1 MSLVMVWTQVSMVP
15 TALAQGDWGEP
26 AADSATVGPPE
37 GEGQDAIGALA
48 VEPVPQVEAASA
60 PEVVVEPAP
69 AEQPAAEPAPAEQ
82 PAAEPAPV
90 AEPAVEPAPAE
101 QPVAPAEP
109 ATEQPAAEPAPAEQ
123 PAAPAEPAPAEQP
136 AVEAAPAEKPAAPAE
151 PAAPAPAEQ
160 PATEPAPAEQ
170 PAPTEEPAAPAE
182 PEQPAYP
189 AFLGYAHAGNI
200 TVKVTASEGA
210 LPEGTR
216 VLAESVHRADVAAAV
231 AGAVEEQGR
240 TLEGAVALDV
250 TLVDKDGN
258 AIQPNGSVSVSFFNA
273 GMGEGEAVGVYRVA
287 DDASSVEAIPAS
299 QASANVQ
306 SFDVDHFSI
315 YVVTD
320 ENPVYLATYRFLA
333 ADGTTVVNEQT
344 VKNGETLVE
353 PAAPEVDGQTFTG
366 WYLGESPMDFSRAAT
381 VSATATYDVHARY
394 ASVLH
399 INFYD
404 PDGMQLMRTMVVED
418 HEAYDISGIKYDVDA
433 THSVVGWADADGNQL
448 TSVAVPEGKSSV
460 DVFAIVVSGVWIAFD
475 AAGGTTVDHMFL
487 KDGERITL
495 PVSTRAGYTLE
506 GWYLGDWKVYDGS
519 VFGRSVTLTAHWTPA
534 EVAYTVNYWQQ
545 RVSDDKDAADAAKTY
560 EFVESA
566 EKTAPA
572 GSVVAGTNDKS
583 YPGFTFN
590 ANNTQSSVTV
600 AGDGSTIVNVYYD
613 RVLCKINFY
622 HYWNSW
628 NGVNEELIVQHT
640 GLYGAPLKD
649 GEWDQTYYWYT
660 TSDEWAQNRSGCI
673 LLTSYDFET
682 AGYAKNKGNITT
694 NDIVTTCNFYGTSK
708 ASGGTIYYY
717 NEQADGTF
725 ALVNTV
731 TTGGGTLTV
740 HQKYTGY
747 DLYKYATGRIKG
759 DPTTAAFWT
768 NRGKAFEG
776 QKIQNASTIYI
787 ANTLKSY
794 NLTYHNVTG
803 DNNRV
808 ISVDYTA
815 PLAPYANYVP
825 ENPYSDGIERTFVGW
840 YADQACTVPFD
851 FANTTMPHANVAVY
865 AKWAVEQVTL
875 SWDLCAPE
883 NPQHEDKGSAT
894 FDPGT
899 RPASDFLPAG
909 AVWGTDYTFDGWYTD
924 DGKLFSPETRI
935 SRDTNVTGKWLYNG
949 KLYVRYYNAGTALPL
964 DDTPYADGAKVQ
976 VASAANLVA
985 PEGTPYFLGWVM
997 EDGTLVQPGGS
1008 FDMTRQLAGDDS
1020 VVILTAAWG
1029 IAEAATTITFV
1040 AGDGRGEPVA
1050 NTLVNNAGVVLPSA
1064 SDLGFEA
1071 PMSHGSA
1078 THTFAGWLTSDGRI
1092 LETGQQVVVD
1102 NLNEG
1107 TENIL
1112 TAQWTPR
1119 TDLSYT
1125 VRYVWVSAFYGGDL
1139 VELAPSKVVNNVTWG
1154 KEYSETAIPV
1164 EGYTPVNGEDASR
1177 FTIEMQ
1183 PTEVWIP
1190 YYKNVELTANSANV
1204 TYDGTEQS
1212 VSGFACDTEGARFDS
1227 GRITAGAQGTE
1238 AGTYDAV
1245 FAENPVGLTDMTE
1258 WYIVTAANPGNL
1270 NIAPRAVTFKG
1281 ETATLPYTGSEQEIS
1296 GVEAVGLADGQ
1307 TFEAAYCAKGTLPNA
1322 DPGYPGSFEGEAT
1335 ILAADGSD
1343 ATANYSVEYAPGTLF
1358 ITTAG
1363 IAGNVTI
1370 TPADVV
1376 ETYDGTAHAAG
1387 TAAAAD
1393 ANGNDVLVEYQK
1405 ADGTWTADPAG
1416 VTATDVADSL
1426 TVQVRAS
1433 VPGVYEG
1440 YVFAEQL
1447 LRVTPRPVEVT
1458 AVSSTKTYDGTP
1470 LTCADY
1476 ALGAEDFVGH
1486 EGFESVFVEGSQT
1499 LVGTS
1504 VNAIVGYEFNALTD
1518 PGNYAVSTVDG
1529 TLEVTPRAVTFK
1541 GETATLPYTGSEQEI
1556 SGVEAVG
1563 LADGQTFEA
1572 AYCAKGTLP
1581 NADPGYPGSFEGE
1594 ATILAADGSDATANY
1609 AVEYAPGTLY
1619 ITTADIAGNVTIEPA
1634 DVVEAY
1640 DGTAHAAGAASAAD
1654 ANGND
1659 VLVEYQAA
1667 DGTWTAD
1674 PADVAATDVADS
1686 LTVRVRASVPGV
1698 YEGYVFAEQLLSVTP
1713 RVVELTSGSASKAY
1727 DGTPLMN
1734 DTVAVTGEGWADG
1747 EGATYGMFS
1756 QLTNAGKIDNEFT
1769 YTLTENTD
1777 PSNYSVMQHLG
1788 TLEVTP
1794 ASMGDFIQLTTT
1806 DVEKVYDGTPLVAG
1820 EASIGLAEGVDA
1832 SQLPEGFLDQFALE
1846 YSVDGATWTADPA
1859 DITATDVAD
1868 TMSAAL
1874 ENPVQVRVTAAGG
1887 NFADE
1892 LPGTE
1897 DVVITPRAIEIT
1909 AGSASK
1915 VYDGVPLMDDTWSMT
1930 SENGFAQLE
1939 GGEPEGFESVFVEGS
1954 QTLVGT
1960 SDNNVIGY
1968 EFNAATD
1975 PGNYAV
1981 STVPGTL
1988 TVTDGTED
1996 GPVDPDLVVVKAHEE
2011 GTYGLG
2017 ETVEFAITATN
2028 IYDDARTMTFVEQ
2041 DGVEITGQVTFE
2053 NVEPG
2058 ATVSTTARYTVTE
2071 ADILAGG
2078 FTNTVTVSFEGG
2090 KDFEGNDDVV
2100 VDDPE
2105 THLTVTKVTT
2115 SQPFEGNAYT
2125 LDETIT
2131 YEVTVTNDGNLTV
2144 EGVTVIDEL
2153 AGATLAEGESA
2164 EVGTLAPGESATLHY
2179 SYTVTEADVLAGKV
2193 MNVATAT
2200 GTSTNPDDPEVPV
2213 DPGTTEDPVETPR
2226 PSLFASKT
2234 ASDPADGKAF
2244 QLGEKIAYTVE
2255 VINNGNVTITGVV
2268 VSDKL
2273 EGATLDEGQTDEA
2286 ITLAPGDSAT
2296 LRYSYTVT
2304 EADLVAGNVTNVATA
2319 TGADPEGNPV
2329 ETEATTTVT
2338 TEEAVSSLDVAKVT
2352 TSQPFEGNAYTLD
2365 ETITYEVT
2373 VTNDG
2378 NLTVEGVTVIDE
2390 LAGATLA
2397 EGESAE
2403 VGTLAPG
2410 ESATL
2415 HYSYTVT
2422 EADVLAGKV
2431 MNVATATG
2439 TSTNPDDPEVPVDPG
2454 TTEDPVE
2461 TPRPSLFAS
2470 KTASDPADGK
2480 AFQLGEKIAYTVEVI
2495 NNGNVTITGVVVS
2508 DKLEGATLDEG
2519 QTDEAITLAPG
2530 DSATLRYSYTVTEAD
2545 LVAGNVTN
2553 VATAT
2558 GADPEG
2564 NPVETEATT
2573 TVTTEEAV
2581 SSLDVAKAI
2590 VSTPAD
2596 SKAYAEGETVKFEVT
2611 VANTGN
2617 QTLKNVKVVDKLEGA
2632 VLAQGESDLIE
2643 SLAPGASATL
2653 HYSYTI
2659 TADDLGKEFKNVA
2672 TATAEDGTTD
2682 DGETPVIPVAPRSP
2696 EPNPDQPVAPKP
2708 EQPKPAIPK
2717 TADETPSGMMA
2728 MLANLGLASLAA
2740 GLACLIVTPRRRDN

>member
-37 GEGQDAIGALA
+37 GEGQDVIGAPA
-48 VEPVPQVEAASA
+48 AEPVPQVEAASA
-60 PEVVVEPAP
+60 PEVVAEPAVEAAP
-69 AEQPAAEPAPAEQ
+69 AEQPAAEA
-82 PAAEPAPV
+82 APV
-90 AEPAVEPAPAE
+90 VEPAVEPAPAGETAVEAAPAE
-101 QPVAPAEP
+101 QPAAPAEQPATEPATPAEP

-123 PAAPAEPAPAEQP
+123 PATEPAPSEQP
-136 AVEAAPAEKPAAPAE
+136 AVEANPAEQPATE
-151 PAAPAPAEQ
+151 QPAAPAPAEQ
-160 PATEPAPAEQ
+160 PTVEAAPAEQ
-170 PAPTEEPAAPAE
+170 PAASAE

-200 TVKVTASEGA
+200 TVKVTAPEGA

-216 VLAESVHRADVAAAV
+216 VLAEAVHRADVAAAV

-273 GMGEGEAVGVYRVA
+273 GMSEGEAVGVYRVA

-333 ADGTTVVNEQT
+333 ADGTTVVGEQI

-366 WYLGESPMDFSRAAT
+366 WYLGESLMDFSQAVT
-381 VSATATYDVHARY
+381 VSATATYNVYARY

-404 PDGMQLMRTMVVED
+404 PDGMQIMRTMVVED
-418 HEAYDISGIKYDVDA
+418 HEPYDISGIKYDVDA
-433 THSVVGWADADGNQL
+433 THSVVGWTDAGGKPL
-448 TSVAVPEGKSSV
+448 TSVAVPEGESSV
-460 DVFAIVVSGVWIAFD
+460 DVFAVVASGVWVAFD
-475 AAGGTTVDHMFL
+475 AAGGTTVDHVFVNA
-487 KDGERITL
+487 DEGIVL

-506 GWYLGDWKVYDGS
+506 GWYLGDSKVSEHDT
-519 VFGRSVTLTAHWTPA
+519 FDAPVTLTAHWTPV

-545 RVSDDKDAADAAKTY
+545 RVTDDKDAADAAKTY
-560 EFVESA
+560 DFVESA

-572 GSVVAGTNDKS
+572 GSVVAGANDKS

-590 ANNTQSSVTV
+590 ANNTQSNVTI

-613 RVLCKINFY
+613 RVLCTIKFY
-622 HYWNSW
+622 HYWNGW
-628 NGVNEELIVQHT
+628 GGVNEELIARHT

-694 NDIVTTCNFYGTSK
+694 NDVVTTCNFYGTSK
-708 ASGGTIYYY
+708 QSGGTIYYY

-731 TTGGGTLTV
+731 TTSGGTLTV

-768 NRGKAFEG
+768 NKGNAFEG

-808 ISVDYTA
+808 VSVDYTA
-815 PLAPYANYVP
+815 SLAPYANYVP
-825 ENPYSDGIERTFVGW
+825 EDPYSDGIERTFVGW
-840 YADQACTVPFD
+840 YADQACTVPFN
-851 FANTTMPHANVAVY
+851 FANATMPHANVAVY
-865 AKWAVEQVTL
+865 AKWAVDQVTL

-883 NPQHEDKGSAT
+883 NPKPEDKGSAT

-949 KLYVRYYNAGTALPL
+949 RLYVRYYNNDGTVLPL
-964 DDTPYADGAKVQ
+964 DDMPYADGAKVQ
-976 VASAANLVA
+976 VASATGLVA
-985 PEGTPYFLGWVM
+985 PEGTPYFLGWLM

-1029 IAEAATTITFV
+1029 VAEAATTITFK
-1040 AGDGRGEPVA
+1040 AGDGHGKPVV
-1050 NTLVNNAGVVLPSA
+1050 NTLVNNKGVTLPSA
-1064 SDLGFEA
+1064 DDLGFTA
-1071 PMSHGSA
+1071 PMSHGIV
-1078 THTFAGWLTSDGRI
+1078 THTFAGWRTSDGRI
-1092 LETGQQVVVD
+1092 LEADQQVVVD

-1154 KEYSETAIPV
+1154 EEYSEAAIPV
-1164 EGYTPVNGEDASR
+1164 EGYTPVNGENASK

-1190 YYKNVELTANSANV
+1190 YYKNVELTANSASF

-1212 VSGFACDTEGARFDS
+1212 VSGFTCDTEGARFDS
-1227 GRITAGAQGTE
+1227 GRITAGARGTE

-1245 FAENPVGLTDMTE
+1245 FAEDPVGLTDMTE
-1258 WYIVTAANPGNL
+1258 WYIVTAANPGKL
-1270 NIAPRAVTFKG
+1270 NIAQRSVVFKG
-1281 ETATLPYTGSEQEIS
+1281 ETKTVEYTGSEQQIT

-1307 TFEAAYCAKGTLPNA
+1307 TFELGYCAKGTLPNA
-1322 DPGYPGSFEGEAT
+1322 DPGYPGSFEGQAR
-1335 ILAADGSD
+1335 ILAADGTD
-1343 ATANYSVEYAPGTLF
+1343 ATANYSVEYAPGTLY
-1358 ITTAG
+1358 ITTSG

-1376 ETYDGTAHAAG
+1376 ETYDGTAHEAG

-1393 ANGNDVLVEYQK
+1393 ANGNDVLVEYQA
-1405 ADGTWTADPAG
+1405 ADGTWTADPAD

-1426 TVQVRAS
+1426 TVKVRAS

-1440 YVFAEQL
+1440 YVYAEQL
-1447 LRVTPRPVEVT
+1447 LNVTPRPVEVT

-1476 ALGAEDFVGH
+1476 ALGAEDFVFG
-1486 EGFESVFVEGSQT
+1486 EGFESVLVEGSQT

-1529 TLEVTPRAVTFK
+1529 TLT
-1541 GETATLPYTGSEQEI
+1541 
-1556 SGVEAVG
+1556 
-1563 LADGQTFEA
+1563 
-1572 AYCAKGTLP
+1572 
-1581 NADPGYPGSFEGE
+1581 
-1594 ATILAADGSDATANY
+1594 
-1609 AVEYAPGTLY
+1609 
-1619 ITTADIAGNVTIEPA
+1619 
-1634 DVVEAY
+1634 
-1640 DGTAHAAGAASAAD
+1640 
-1654 ANGND
+1654 
-1659 VLVEYQAA
+1659 
-1667 DGTWTAD
+1667 
-1674 PADVAATDVADS
+1674 
-1686 LTVRVRASVPGV
+1686 
-1698 YEGYVFAEQLLSVTP
+1698 
-1713 RVVELTSGSASKAY
+1713 
-1727 DGTPLMN
+1727 
-1734 DTVAVTGEGWADG
+1734 
-1747 EGATYGMFS
+1747 
-1756 QLTNAGKIDNEFT
+1756 
-1769 YTLTENTD
+1769 
-1777 PSNYSVMQHLG
+1777 
-1788 TLEVTP
+1788 VTP

-1806 DVEKVYDGTPLVAG
+1806 DAEKAYDGTPLAAG
-1820 EASIGLAEGVDA
+1820 EAWIGLADGVDA
-1832 SQLPEGFLDQFALE
+1832 DQLPEGFLDQFALE
-1846 YSVDGATWTADPA
+1846 YSADGTTWTADPA

-1868 TMSAAL
+1868 TMSAAGG
-1874 ENPVQVRVTAAGG
+1874 NPVQVRVTAAGG

-1892 LPGTE
+1892 LSGTE
-1897 DVVITPRAIEIT
+1897 DVAVTPRAIEVT

-1915 VYDGVPLMDDTWSMT
+1915 VYDGAPLTDDTWSVT
-1930 SENGFAQLE
+1930 SENGFVQLE
-1939 GGEPEGFESVFVEGS
+1939 GSEPEGFESVFIEGS

-1960 SDNNVIGY
+1960 SVNAIVGY
-1968 EFNAATD
+1968 EFNALTD
-1975 PGNYAV
+1975 PDNYAV

-1988 TVTDGTED
+1988 TVTDGTEND
-1996 GPVDPDLVVVKAHEE
+1996 PVDPDLVVVKAHED

-2017 ETVEFAITATN
+2017 ETVEFTITATN

-2041 DGVEITGQVTFE
+2041 DGVEITGQAVFE

-2071 ADILAGG
+2071 VDILAGG

-2153 AGATLAEGESA
+2153 AGAILADGESA

-2255 VINNGNVTITGVV
+2255 VINNGNVTITGIV

-2319 TGADPEGNPV
+2319 TGTDPEGNPV

-2338 TEEAVSSLDVAKVT
+2338 TEEAVSSLDVAKT
-2352 TSQPFEGNAYTLD
+2352 
-2365 ETITYEVT
+2365 
-2373 VTNDG
+2373 
-2378 NLTVEGVTVIDE
+2378 
-2390 LAGATLA
+2390 
-2397 EGESAE
+2397 
-2403 VGTLAPG
+2403 
-2410 ESATL
+2410 
-2415 HYSYTVT
+2415 
-2422 EADVLAGKV
+2422 
-2431 MNVATATG
+2431 
-2439 TSTNPDDPEVPVDPG
+2439 
-2454 TTEDPVE
+2454 
-2461 TPRPSLFAS
+2461 
-2470 KTASDPADGK
+2470 
-2480 AFQLGEKIAYTVEVI
+2480 
-2495 NNGNVTITGVVVS
+2495 
-2508 DKLEGATLDEG
+2508 
-2519 QTDEAITLAPG
+2519 
-2530 DSATLRYSYTVTEAD
+2530 
-2545 LVAGNVTN
+2545 
-2553 VATAT
+2553 
-2558 GADPEG
+2558 
-2564 NPVETEATT
+2564 
-2573 TVTTEEAV
+2573 
-2581 SSLDVAKAI
+2581 I

-2596 SKAYAEGETVKFEVT
+2596 GKAYAEGETVKFEVT

-2682 DGETPVIPVAPRSP
+2682 EGETPVIPVAPRSP
-2696 EPNPDQPVAPKP
+2696 EPNPDQPPAPKP

>member
-37 GEGQDAIGALA
+37 GEEQDAIGAPA
-48 VEPVPQVEAASA
+48 VEPVPQAEAASA
-60 PEVVVEPAP
+60 PEVVAEPAVEAAPAEQPAVEAAPVDEPVAEPAPAGEPAVEAAPAEQPAAPAEQPATEPAAPAEQPATEPAAPAEQPATEQPAAPAPAEQPAVEAAP

-82 PAAEPAPV
+82 
-90 AEPAVEPAPAE
+90 
-101 QPVAPAEP
+101 
-109 ATEQPAAEPAPAEQ
+109 
-123 PAAPAEPAPAEQP
+123 
-136 AVEAAPAEKPAAPAE
+136 
-151 PAAPAPAEQ
+151 
-160 PATEPAPAEQ
+160 
-170 PAPTEEPAAPAE
+170 PAAPAE

-200 TVKVTASEGA
+200 TVKVTAPEGA

-216 VLAESVHRADVAAAV
+216 VLAEAVHRADVAAAV
-231 AGAVEEQGR
+231 AGVVEEQGR

-333 ADGTTVVNEQT
+333 ADGTTVVSEQI

-366 WYLGESPMDFSRAAT
+366 WYLGENLMDFSRAVT
-381 VSATATYDVHARY
+381 VNATASYDVYARY

-404 PDGMQLMRTMVVED
+404 PDGMQIMRTMVVED

-433 THSVVGWADADGNQL
+433 THSVVGWTDAGGKPL
-448 TSVAVPEGKSSV
+448 TSVAVPEGESSV
-460 DVFAIVVSGVWIAFD
+460 DVFAIVVSGVWVAFD
-475 AAGGTTVDHMFL
+475 AAGGTTVDHAFVNA
-487 KDGERITL
+487 DEGIVL
-495 PVSTRAGYTLE
+495 PVSTRTGYTLE
-506 GWYLGDWKVYDGS
+506 GWYLDDSKVSEGDTFDVP
-519 VFGRSVTLTAHWTPA
+519 VTLTAHWTPV

-545 RVSDDKDAADAAKTY
+545 RVSDDKNAADAAKTY
-560 EFVESA
+560 DFVESV

-572 GSVVAGTNDKS
+572 GSVVAGANDKN

-590 ANNTQSSVTV
+590 ANNTQSNVTI

-613 RVLCKINFY
+613 RVLCTINFY
-622 HYWNSW
+622 HYWDGW
-628 NGVNEELIVQHT
+628 GGVNEKLIARHT

-694 NDIVTTCNFYGTSK
+694 NDVVTTCNFYGTSK
-708 ASGGTIYYY
+708 QSGGTIYYY

-731 TTGGGTLTV
+731 TTSGGTLTV

-768 NRGKAFEG
+768 NKGNASEG

-808 ISVDYTA
+808 VSVKYTA
-815 PLAPYANYVP
+815 SLAPYANYVP
-825 ENPYSDGIERTFVGW
+825 EDPYSDGIERTFAGW

-851 FANTTMPHANVAVY
+851 FANATMPHANVAVY
-865 AKWAVEQVTL
+865 AKWAVDQVTL

-883 NPQHEDKGSAT
+883 NPKPEDKGSAT

-924 DGKLFSPETRI
+924 DGKLFSPDTCI

-949 KLYVRYYNAGTALPL
+949 ELHVRYYNASTALPL
-964 DDTPYADGAKVQ
+964 DDTSYADGAKVQ
-976 VASAANLVA
+976 VASATDLVA
-985 PEGTPYFLGWVM
+985 PEGTPYFLGWLM

-1020 VVILTAAWG
+1020 LVILTAAWG
-1029 IAEAATTITFV
+1029 VAETATTITFE
-1040 AGDGRGEPVA
+1040 AGDGHGEPVV
-1050 NTLVNNAGVVLPSA
+1050 NTLVNNEGVKLPSA
-1064 SDLGFEA
+1064 ADLGFEA
-1071 PMSHGSA
+1071 PMSHGIA
-1078 THTFAGWLTSDGRI
+1078 THTFAGWRTSDGRI
-1092 LETGQQVVVD
+1092 LEAGQQVVVD

-1112 TAQWTPR
+1112 TAQWTP
-1119 TDLSYT
+1119 
-1125 VRYVWVSAFYGGDL
+1125 G
-1139 VELAPSKVVNNVTWG
+1139 
-1154 KEYSETAIPV
+1154 
-1164 EGYTPVNGEDASR
+1164 
-1177 FTIEMQ
+1177 
-1183 PTEVWIP
+1183 
-1190 YYKNVELTANSANV
+1190 
-1204 TYDGTEQS
+1204 
-1212 VSGFACDTEGARFDS
+1212 
-1227 GRITAGAQGTE
+1227 
-1238 AGTYDAV
+1238 
-1245 FAENPVGLTDMTE
+1245 
-1258 WYIVTAANPGNL
+1258 IV
-1270 NIAPRAVTFKG
+1270 
-1281 ETATLPYTGSEQEIS
+1281 
-1296 GVEAVGLADGQ
+1296 
-1307 TFEAAYCAKGTLPNA
+1307 
-1322 DPGYPGSFEGEAT
+1322 
-1335 ILAADGSD
+1335 
-1343 ATANYSVEYAPGTLF
+1343 
-1358 ITTAG
+1358 
-1363 IAGNVTI
+1363 GNVTI

-1376 ETYDGTAHAAG
+1376 ETYDGEAHQAG

-1393 ANGNDVLVEYQK
+1393 ANGNDVLVEYQA
-1405 ADGTWTADPAG
+1405 ADGTWTAGPAD

-1426 TVQVRAS
+1426 TVKVRAS

-1440 YVFAEQL
+1440 YVYAEQL
-1447 LRVTPRPVEVT
+1447 LSVTPRPVEVA

-1499 LVGTS
+1499 LVGAS

-1529 TLEVTPRAVTFK
+1529 TLT
-1541 GETATLPYTGSEQEI
+1541 
-1556 SGVEAVG
+1556 
-1563 LADGQTFEA
+1563 
-1572 AYCAKGTLP
+1572 
-1581 NADPGYPGSFEGE
+1581 
-1594 ATILAADGSDATANY
+1594 
-1609 AVEYAPGTLY
+1609 
-1619 ITTADIAGNVTIEPA
+1619 
-1634 DVVEAY
+1634 
-1640 DGTAHAAGAASAAD
+1640 
-1654 ANGND
+1654 
-1659 VLVEYQAA
+1659 
-1667 DGTWTAD
+1667 
-1674 PADVAATDVADS
+1674 
-1686 LTVRVRASVPGV
+1686 
-1698 YEGYVFAEQLLSVTP
+1698 
-1713 RVVELTSGSASKAY
+1713 
-1727 DGTPLMN
+1727 
-1734 DTVAVTGEGWADG
+1734 
-1747 EGATYGMFS
+1747 
-1756 QLTNAGKIDNEFT
+1756 
-1769 YTLTENTD
+1769 
-1777 PSNYSVMQHLG
+1777 
-1788 TLEVTP
+1788 VTP

-1806 DVEKVYDGTPLVAG
+1806 DVEKAYDGTPLAAG
-1820 EASIGLAEGVDA
+1820 EAWIGLADGVDA

-1846 YSVDGATWTADPA
+1846 YSADGTTWTADPA

-1868 TMSAAL
+1868 TMSAAGGD
-1874 ENPVQVRVTAAGG
+1874 PVQVRVTAAGG

-1892 LPGTE
+1892 LTGTE
-1897 DVVITPRAIEIT
+1897 DVAITPRAIEVT

-1915 VYDGVPLMDDTWSMT
+1915 VYDGTPLTDDTWSMT
-1930 SENGFAQLE
+1930 SENGFVQLE
-1939 GGEPEGFESVFVEGS
+1939 GSEPEGFENVFIEGS

-1960 SDNNVIGY
+1960 SGNAVVGY
-1968 EFNAATD
+1968 EFNALTD

-1981 STVPGTL
+1981 STVDGTL
-1988 TVTDGTED
+1988 TVTDGTEND
-1996 GPVDPDLVVVKAHEE
+1996 PVDPDLVVVKAHEE

-2017 ETVEFAITATN
+2017 ETVEFTITATN

-2041 DGVEITGQVTFE
+2041 DGVEITGQATFE

-2058 ATVSTTARYTVTE
+2058 ATVSTTARYIVTE

-2105 THLTVTKVTT
+2105 THLTVNKVTT
-2115 SQPFEGNAYT
+2115 SQPFEGNAYM

-2144 EGVTVIDEL
+2144 EGVTVTDEL
-2153 AGATLAEGESA
+2153 AGAILADGESA

-2226 PSLFASKT
+2226 PSLFASKM

-2255 VINNGNVTITGVV
+2255 VINNGNVTITGIV

-2286 ITLAPGDSAT
+2286 ITLAPGESAT

-2319 TGADPEGNPV
+2319 TGTDPEGNPV

-2338 TEEAVSSLDVAKVT
+2338 TEEAV
-2352 TSQPFEGNAYTLD
+2352 N
-2365 ETITYEVT
+2365 
-2373 VTNDG
+2373 
-2378 NLTVEGVTVIDE
+2378 
-2390 LAGATLA
+2390 
-2397 EGESAE
+2397 
-2403 VGTLAPG
+2403 
-2410 ESATL
+2410 
-2415 HYSYTVT
+2415 
-2422 EADVLAGKV
+2422 
-2431 MNVATATG
+2431 
-2439 TSTNPDDPEVPVDPG
+2439 
-2454 TTEDPVE
+2454 
-2461 TPRPSLFAS
+2461 
-2470 KTASDPADGK
+2470 
-2480 AFQLGEKIAYTVEVI
+2480 
-2495 NNGNVTITGVVVS
+2495 
-2508 DKLEGATLDEG
+2508 
-2519 QTDEAITLAPG
+2519 
-2530 DSATLRYSYTVTEAD
+2530 
-2545 LVAGNVTN
+2545 
-2553 VATAT
+2553 
-2558 GADPEG
+2558 
-2564 NPVETEATT
+2564 
-2573 TVTTEEAV
+2573 
-2581 SSLDVAKAI
+2581 SLDVAKAI

-2596 SKAYAEGETVKFEVT
+2596 GKAYAEGETVKFEVT

-2617 QTLKNVKVVDKLEGA
+2617 QTLKNVKVVDKLEGT
-2632 VLAQGESDLIE
+2632 VLAQGETDLIE

-2682 DGETPVIPVAPRSP
+2682 EGETPVIPVAPRSP
-2696 EPNPDQPVAPKP
+2696 EPNPDQPPAPKP

>member
-1 MSLVMVWTQVSMVP
+1 MSLVMVWTQMSMVP

-26 AADSATVGPPE
+26 AADSATVGPLE
-37 GEGQDAIGALA
+37 GEEQDVIGAPA
-48 VEPVPQVEAASA
+48 AEPVPQVEAASA
-60 PEVVVEPAP
+60 PEVV
-69 AEQPAAEPAPAEQ
+69 AEPTVEAAPAEQ

-90 AEPAVEPAPAE
+90 EHPAIES
-101 QPVAPAEP
+101 
-109 ATEQPAAEPAPAEQ
+109 APAEQ
-123 PAAPAEPAPAEQP
+123 PAPAEQTAPAEQPAVEATPTEQPAVPAESAAPAPAEQP
-136 AVEAAPAEKPAAPAE
+136 AVEAAPAA
-151 PAAPAPAEQ
+151 
-160 PATEPAPAEQ
+160 EPAPAE
-170 PAPTEEPAAPAE
+170 EPAAE

-189 AFLGYAHAGNI
+189 AFLGYAHAGSI
-200 TVKVTASEGA
+200 TVKVTAPEGV

-216 VLAESVHRADVAAAV
+216 VLAEAVHRADVAAAV
-231 AGAVEEQGR
+231 AGVVEDQGR
-240 TLEGAVALDV
+240 TLEGAVAIDV

-320 ENPVYLATYRFLA
+320 ENPIYRATYRFHA
-333 ADGTTVVNEQT
+333 ADGTVISEQI
-344 VKNGETLVE
+344 VKNGEMLVE
-353 PAAPEVDGQTFTG
+353 PGAPEVVGQTFTG
-366 WYLGESPMDFSRAAT
+366 WYLGENLMDFSQAVS
-381 VSATATYDVHARY
+381 VSASASYDVHAQY

-404 PDGMQLMRTMVVED
+404 SDRIQLMRTMVVED
-418 HEAYDISGIKYDVDA
+418 HEAHDISGIKYDVDA
-433 THSVVGWADADGNQL
+433 EHSVVGWTDADGNQL
-448 TSVAVPEGKSSV
+448 TSVAVPEGADHV
-460 DVFAIVVSGVWIAFD
+460 NVFAIVVSGVWVAFD
-475 AAGGTTVDHMFL
+475 AAGGTTVDYVFVNA
-487 KDGERITL
+487 DEGITL
-495 PVSTRAGYTLE
+495 PVSTRTGYTLE
-506 GWYLGDWKVYDGS
+506 GWYLGDTKVSEGDK
-519 VFGRSVTLTAHWTPA
+519 FDAPATLTAHWTPV

-545 RVSDDKDAADAAKTY
+545 RVTDDKDAADAAKTY

-572 GSVVAGTNDKS
+572 GSVVAGANDKN

-590 ANNTQSSVTV
+590 ANNTQSSVTI

-613 RVLCKINFY
+613 RVLCT
-622 HYWNSW
+622 
-628 NGVNEELIVQHT
+628 VQYFKVDERQGPQFIKSFS
-640 GLYGAPLKD
+640 GLYGASLKS
-649 GEWDQTYYWYT
+649 GEWANDYYWYASYSGSGWGGYT
-660 TSDEWAQNRSGCI
+660 TAGSGCI
-673 LLTSYDFET
+673 LLTSYDFAT
-682 AGYAKNKGNITT
+682 AGYADNADNVKDSQGV
-694 NDIVTTCNFYGTSK
+694 VTTCNFYGTSK
-708 ASGGTIYYY
+708 QSGGTIYYY

-731 TTGGGTLTV
+731 TTSGGTLTV

-768 NRGKAFEG
+768 NKGDASEG
-776 QKIQNASTIYI
+776 QKIDATTIYI

-803 DNNRV
+803 DNNKV
-808 ISVDYTA
+808 VSIDYTA
-815 PLAPYANYVP
+815 SLAPYANYIP
-825 ENPYSDGIERTFVGW
+825 DDPYSDGIERTFAGW

-851 FANTTMPHANVAVY
+851 FANATMPHANVAVY
-865 AKWAVEQVTL
+865 AKWAVDQVTL
-875 SWDLCAPE
+875 SWDLCAPK
-883 NPQHEDKGSAT
+883 NPQPGDKGSAT

-949 KLYVRYYNAGTALPL
+949 ELYVRYNNAGTVLPL
-964 DDTPYADGAKVQ
+964 DDKPYADGAKVQ
-976 VASAANLVA
+976 VASATDLVA
-985 PEGTPYFLGWVM
+985 PEGKPYFLGWVM
-997 EDGTLVQPGGS
+997 ENGTLVQPGGS

-1029 IAEAATTITFV
+1029 VAEAATTITFE
-1040 AGDGRGEPVA
+1040 AGDGSGEPRV
-1050 NTLVNNAGVVLPSA
+1050 NTLVNNEGVVLPSA
-1064 SDLGFEA
+1064 DDLGFTA

-1092 LETGQQVVVD
+1092 LEAGQQVVVD

-1112 TAQWTPR
+1112 TARWTPR
-1119 TDLSYT
+1119 TDQSYI
-1125 VRYVWVSAFYGGDL
+1125 VDYLWAGSDEKVA
-1139 VELAPSKVVNNVTWG
+1139 ESKVVTNLTWG
-1154 KEYSETAIPV
+1154 EEYSESPVPV
-1164 EGYTPVNGEDASR
+1164 EGYTPVLEEPVVFQLTQD
-1177 FTIEMQ
+1177 EMH
-1183 PTEVWIP
+1183 ISIH
-1190 YYKNVELTANSANV
+1190 YYKNVKLTANSASF
-1204 TYDGTEQS
+1204 TYDGTEQG
-1212 VSGFACDTEGARFDS
+1212 VTGFTCDTEGTQFDL
-1227 GRITAGAQGTE
+1227 GRIVAGAQGTQVGE
-1238 AGTYDAV
+1238 YDAV
-1245 FAENPVGLTDMTE
+1245 FDEDPVGLTDMTE
-1258 WYIVTAANPGNL
+1258 RYIVTAANPGKL
-1270 NIAPRAVTFKG
+1270 NIAQRAVTFKG
-1281 ETATLPYTGSEQEIS
+1281 ETATLPYTGSEQELT

-1307 TFEAAYCAKGTLPNA
+1307 TFELAYSAKGTLPNT
-1322 DPGYPGSFEGEAT
+1322 DPGYPGSFA
-1335 ILAADGSD
+1335 
-1343 ATANYSVEYAPGTLF
+1343 
-1358 ITTAG
+1358 
-1363 IAGNVTI
+1363 
-1370 TPADVV
+1370 
-1376 ETYDGTAHAAG
+1376 
-1387 TAAAAD
+1387 
-1393 ANGNDVLVEYQK
+1393 
-1405 ADGTWTADPAG
+1405 
-1416 VTATDVADSL
+1416 
-1426 TVQVRAS
+1426 
-1433 VPGVYEG
+1433 
-1440 YVFAEQL
+1440 
-1447 LRVTPRPVEVT
+1447 
-1458 AVSSTKTYDGTP
+1458 
-1470 LTCADY
+1470 
-1476 ALGAEDFVGH
+1476 
-1486 EGFESVFVEGSQT
+1486 
-1499 LVGTS
+1499 
-1504 VNAIVGYEFNALTD
+1504 
-1518 PGNYAVSTVDG
+1518 
-1529 TLEVTPRAVTFK
+1529 
-1541 GETATLPYTGSEQEI
+1541 
-1556 SGVEAVG
+1556 
-1563 LADGQTFEA
+1563 
-1572 AYCAKGTLP
+1572 
-1581 NADPGYPGSFEGE
+1581 GE

-1619 ITTADIAGNVTIEPA
+1619 ITAADIAGNVTIEPA
-1634 DVVEAY
+1634 DVVETY
-1640 DGTAHAAGAASAAD
+1640 DGEAHAAGTASAAD

-1659 VLVEYQAA
+1659 VVVEYQAA

-1674 PADVAATDVADS
+1674 PADVTATNVADS

-1698 YEGYVFAEQLLSVTP
+1698 YEGYVYAEQLLTITP

-1756 QLTNAGKIDNEFT
+1756 QLTNADKIDNEFT

-1777 PSNYSVMQHLG
+1777 PGNYSVMQHLG
-1788 TLEVTP
+1788 TLTVTP

-1806 DVEKVYDGTPLVAG
+1806 DVEKVYDGTPLTAG
-1820 EASIGLAEGVDA
+1820 EASIGLAEGMDA
-1832 SQLPEGFLDQFALE
+1832 GQLPEGFLDQFALE
-1846 YSVDGATWTADPA
+1846 YSADGTTWTADPA

-1868 TMSAAL
+1868 TMSVTGG
-1874 ENPVQVRVTAAGG
+1874 NPVQVRVTAAGG

-1892 LPGTE
+1892 LTGTE
-1897 DVVITPRAIEIT
+1897 DVAIAPRAIEVT

-1915 VYDGVPLMDDTWSMT
+1915 VYDGTPLTDGTWSVT
-1930 SENGFAQLE
+1930 SENGFVQLE

-1954 QTLVGT
+1954 QTLVDT
-1960 SDNNVIGY
+1960 SPNAIVGY
-1968 EFNAATD
+1968 EFNALTD

-1981 STVPGTL
+1981 STVDGTL

-1996 GPVDPDLVVVKAHEE
+1996 DPVDPDLVVVKTHEE

-2017 ETVEFAITATN
+2017 ETVDFAITATN

-2041 DGVEITGQVTFE
+2041 DGVEITGQATFE

-2071 ADILAGG
+2071 GDILAGG

-2144 EGVTVIDEL
+2144 EGVTVTDEL
-2153 AGATLAEGESA
+2153 ADAILAEGESA

-2179 SYTVTEADVLAGKV
+2179 SYTVTETDMLAGKV

-2255 VINNGNVTITGVV
+2255 VINNGNVTITGIV

-2273 EGATLDEGQTDEA
+2273 EGATLDEGQTDED
-2286 ITLAPGDSAT
+2286 ITLAPGESAT

-2304 EADLVAGNVTNVATA
+2304 EADLVAGNVTNIATA
-2319 TGADPEGNPV
+2319 TGTDPEGNPV

-2338 TEEAVSSLDVAKVT
+2338 TEEAASSLDVAKT
-2352 TSQPFEGNAYTLD
+2352 
-2365 ETITYEVT
+2365 
-2373 VTNDG
+2373 
-2378 NLTVEGVTVIDE
+2378 
-2390 LAGATLA
+2390 
-2397 EGESAE
+2397 
-2403 VGTLAPG
+2403 
-2410 ESATL
+2410 
-2415 HYSYTVT
+2415 
-2422 EADVLAGKV
+2422 
-2431 MNVATATG
+2431 
-2439 TSTNPDDPEVPVDPG
+2439 
-2454 TTEDPVE
+2454 
-2461 TPRPSLFAS
+2461 
-2470 KTASDPADGK
+2470 
-2480 AFQLGEKIAYTVEVI
+2480 
-2495 NNGNVTITGVVVS
+2495 
-2508 DKLEGATLDEG
+2508 
-2519 QTDEAITLAPG
+2519 
-2530 DSATLRYSYTVTEAD
+2530 
-2545 LVAGNVTN
+2545 
-2553 VATAT
+2553 
-2558 GADPEG
+2558 
-2564 NPVETEATT
+2564 
-2573 TVTTEEAV
+2573 
-2581 SSLDVAKAI
+2581 I

-2596 SKAYAEGETVKFEVT
+2596 GKAYAEGETVKFEVAVT
-2611 VANTGN
+2611 NTGN
-2617 QTLKNVKVVDKLEGA
+2617 QTLKNVKVVDKLAGA

-2659 TADDLGKEFKNVA
+2659 TADDLGKEFTNVA
-2672 TATAEDGTTD
+2672 TATAEDGTTQ
-2682 DGETPVIPVAPRSP
+2682 DGETPAIPVAPRSP
-2696 EPNPDQPVAPKP
+2696 EPNPDQPPAPKP

>member
-1 MSLVMVWTQVSMVP
+1 MSLVMVWTQMSMVP

-26 AADSATVGPPE
+26 AADSATAGPPE
-37 GEGQDAIGALA
+37 GEEQDVIGA
-48 VEPVPQVEAASA
+48 PVPEPAPQAEVAGA
-60 PEVVVEPAP
+60 PEVV
-69 AEQPAAEPAPAEQ
+69 AEPMVEAAPAEQ

-90 AEPAVEPAPAE
+90 VEPAPVEQPAVPAEPAAEQPAVEPAPVEQPAIEQPAAPALAEQPAVE
-101 QPVAPAEP
+101 QPVAPAPAEEP
-109 ATEQPAAEPAPAEQ
+109 AAPVEPAAPSPAEQ
-123 PAAPAEPAPAEQP
+123 
-136 AVEAAPAEKPAAPAE
+136 PAAPAE

-160 PATEPAPAEQ
+160 PAVEAAPAAEPAPAE
-170 PAPTEEPAAPAE
+170 EPAAE

-189 AFLGYAHAGNI
+189 AFLGYAHAGSI
-200 TVKVTASEGA
+200 TVKVTAPEGA

-216 VLAESVHRADVAAAV
+216 VLAEPVHRADVAAAV

-287 DDASSVEAIPAS
+287 DDASSVEAISAS

-320 ENPVYLATYRFLA
+320 ENPIYLATYRFHA
-333 ADGTTVVNEQT
+333 ADGTVISEQI
-344 VKNGETLVE
+344 VKNGEVLVE
-353 PAAPEVDGQTFTG
+353 PGAPEIAGKTFTG
-366 WYLGESPMDFSRAAT
+366 WYLGENPIDFSQAVS
-381 VSATATYDVHARY
+381 VSATASYDVYARY

-418 HEAYDISGIKYDVDA
+418 HEPHDISGIKYDVDA
-433 THSVVGWADADGNQL
+433 EHSVVGWTDADGNRL
-448 TSVAVPEGKSSV
+448 TSVAVPEGADHV
-460 DVFAIVVSGVWIAFD
+460 DVFAIVVSGVWVAFD
-475 AAGGTTVDHMFL
+475 AAGGTTVDHVFVNA
-487 KDGERITL
+487 GEGIVL
-495 PVSTRAGYTLE
+495 PVSTRTGYTLE
-506 GWYLGDWKVYDGS
+506 GWYLDDAKVVDGAT
-519 VFGRSVTLTAHWTPA
+519 FDAPVTLTAHWTPV

-545 RVSDDKDAADAAKTY
+545 RVTDDKDADAAAKTY
-560 EFVESA
+560 DFVESA

-572 GSVVAGTNDKS
+572 GSVVAGANDKN

-590 ANNTQSSVTV
+590 ANNTQSSVTI

-613 RVLCKINFY
+613 RVLCTVKYYKVERSGIQLVKDF
-622 HYWNSW
+622 S
-628 NGVNEELIVQHT
+628 

-649 GEWDQTYYWYT
+649 GEWADDYYWYSSY
-660 TSDEWAQNRSGCI
+660 SDFFGNYGTDGSGCI

-682 AGYAKNKGNITT
+682 AGYANNKDN
-694 NDIVTTCNFYGTSK
+694 VTSHGVVTVCNFYGASK
-708 ASGGTIYYY
+708 QSGGTIYYY

-731 TTGGGTLTV
+731 TTSDGTLTV

-747 DLYKYATGRIKG
+747 DLYKIATGKIKG
-759 DPTTAAFWT
+759 DPTTASFWKNKTDVHDGYRT
-768 NRGKAFEG
+768 NK
-776 QKIQNASTIYI
+776 STVYI
-787 ANTLKSY
+787 ANTLQSY

-803 DNNRV
+803 DNNKV
-808 ISVDYTA
+808 VSVKYTA
-815 PLAPYANYVP
+815 SLAPYANYIP
-825 ENPYSDGIERTFVGW
+825 EDPYSDGIERTFAGW

-851 FANTTMPHANVAVY
+851 FANATMPHANVAVY

-875 SWDLCAPE
+875 SWDLCTPE
-883 NPQHEDKGSAT
+883 NPLPGDKGSAT
-894 FDPGT
+894 FDPGSH
-899 RPASDFLPAG
+899 PASDFLPAG
-909 AVWGTDYTFDGWYTD
+909 ATWGSDYTFDGWYTD
-924 DGKLFSPETRI
+924 DGRLFSPETRI

-949 KLYVRYYNAGTALPL
+949 ELYVRYNNAGTELPL
-964 DDTPYADGAKVQ
+964 DLQTYADGAKVQ
-976 VASAANLVA
+976 VASATDLVA

-997 EDGTLVQPGGS
+997 ENGTLVQPGGS

-1040 AGDGRGEPVA
+1040 AGDGSGEPRV
-1050 NTLVNNAGVVLPSA
+1050 NTLVNNEGVVLPSA
-1064 SDLGFEA
+1064 VGLGFTA
-1071 PMSHGSA
+1071 PEG
-1078 THTFAGWLTSDGRI
+1078 HTFAGWLTSDGRS
-1092 LETGQQVVVD
+1092 LEAGQQVVVD

-1119 TDLSYT
+1119 TDQSYIVDYLWADT
-1125 VRYVWVSAFYGGDL
+1125 DEKVAG
-1139 VELAPSKVVNNVTWG
+1139 SKVVTDRTWG
-1154 KEYSETAIPV
+1154 AEYSESPIPV
-1164 EGYTPVNGEDASR
+1164 KGYTPVLEEPVVFQLTQN
-1177 FTIEMQ
+1177 EMH
-1183 PTEVWIP
+1183 VFIH
-1190 YYKNVELTANSANV
+1190 YYKNVELTAKSASF

-1212 VSGFACDTEGARFDS
+1212 VTGFTCDTEGAKFDP
-1227 GRITAGAQGTE
+1227 GRIAAGAQGTQV
-1238 AGTYDAV
+1238 GKYDAT
-1245 FAENPVGLTDMTE
+1245 FDEDPVGLTDMTE
-1258 WYIVTAANPGNL
+1258 RYIVTAAHPGTL
-1270 NIAPRAVTFKG
+1270 TVTHRAVTFKG
-1281 ETATLPYTGSEQEIS
+1281 ETATLPYTGSEQELT
-1296 GVEAVGLADGQ
+1296 GVEAVGLAEGQ
-1307 TFEAAYCAKGTLPNA
+1307 TFELAYSAKGTLPNA
-1322 DPGYPGSFEGEAT
+1322 DPGYPGSFAGQAR
-1335 ILAADGSD
+1335 ILAADGTD
-1343 ATANYSVEYAPGTLF
+1343 ATANYAVEYAPGTLF
-1358 ITTAG
+1358 ITAAG

-1376 ETYDGTAHAAG
+1376 ETYDGEAHAAG
-1387 TAAAAD
+1387 TASASD
-1393 ANGNDVLVEYQK
+1393 ANGNDVLVEYQR
-1405 ADGTWTADPAG
+1405 ADGTWTADPAD

-1426 TVQVRAS
+1426 TVKVRAS

-1447 LRVTPRPVEVT
+1447 LSVTPRPVEVT
-1458 AVSSTKTYDGTP
+1458 AVSSTKAYDGTP
-1470 LTCADY
+1470 LTCSDY
-1476 ALGAEDFVGH
+1476 ALGAEGFVGH
-1486 EGFESVFVEGSQT
+1486 EGFENVFVEGSQT
-1499 LVGTS
+1499 LVGAS
-1504 VNAIVGYEFNALTD
+1504 PNAIVGYEFNALTD

-1529 TLEVTPRAVTFK
+1529 TLEVTHRAVTFK
-1541 GETATLPYTGSEQEI
+1541 GETATLPYTGSEQELT
-1556 SGVEAVG
+1556 GVEAVG
-1563 LADGQTFEA
+1563 LAEGQTFEL
-1572 AYCAKGTLP
+1572 AYSAKGTLP
-1581 NADPGYPGSFEGE
+1581 NADPGYPGSFAGQ
-1594 ATILAADGSDATANY
+1594 ARILAADGTDATANY
-1609 AVEYAPGTLY
+1609 AVEYAPGTLF
-1619 ITTADIAGNVTIEPA
+1619 ITAAGIAGNVTITPA
-1634 DVVEAY
+1634 DVVETY
-1640 DGTAHAAGAASAAD
+1640 DGEAHAAGTASASD

-1659 VLVEYQAA
+1659 VLVEYQRA

-1674 PADVAATDVADS
+1674 PADVTATDVADS
-1686 LTVRVRASVPGV
+1686 LTVKVRASVPGV

-1713 RVVELTSGSASKAY
+1713 RVVELTSGSSTKAY

-1734 DTVAVTGEGWADG
+1734 DTVAVMGEGWADG

-1756 QLTNAGKIDNEFT
+1756 QITNAGKIDNEFT

-1777 PSNYSVMQHLG
+1777 SGNYSVMQHFG

-1806 DVEKVYDGTPLVAG
+1806 DVEKVYDGMPLTAG
-1820 EASIGLAEGVDA
+1820 EASIGLVEGMDA
-1832 SQLPEGFLDQFALE
+1832 GQLPEGFLDQFALE
-1846 YSVDGATWTADPA
+1846 YSADGTTWTADPV
-1859 DITATDVAD
+1859 DITAMDVAD
-1868 TMSAAL
+1868 TMSAAGG
-1874 ENPVQVRVTAAGG
+1874 NPVQVRVTAVGG

-1892 LPGTE
+1892 LTGTE
-1897 DVVITPRAIEIT
+1897 DVAIAPRAIEVT

-1915 VYDGVPLMDDTWSMT
+1915 VYDGTPLTDGTWSVT
-1930 SENGFAQLE
+1930 SENGFVQLE

-1996 GPVDPDLVVVKAHEE
+1996 DPVDPDLVVVKTHEE

-2041 DGVEITGQVTFE
+2041 DGVEITGQATFE

-2071 ADILAGG
+2071 GDILAGG

-2115 SQPFEGNAYT
+2115 SRPFEGNAYT

-2144 EGVTVIDEL
+2144 EGVTVTDEL
-2153 AGATLAEGESA
+2153 AGAILAEGESA

-2179 SYTVTEADVLAGKV
+2179 SYTVTETDVLAGKV

-2213 DPGTTEDPVETPR
+2213 DPGTTEDPVESPR

-2255 VINNGNVTITGVV
+2255 VINNGNVTITGIV

-2286 ITLAPGDSAT
+2286 ITLAPGESAT

-2304 EADLVAGNVTNVATA
+2304 EVDLVAGNVTNVATA
-2319 TGADPEGNPV
+2319 TGTDPEGNPV

-2338 TEEAVSSLDVAKVT
+2338 TEEAASSLDVAKT
-2352 TSQPFEGNAYTLD
+2352 
-2365 ETITYEVT
+2365 
-2373 VTNDG
+2373 
-2378 NLTVEGVTVIDE
+2378 
-2390 LAGATLA
+2390 
-2397 EGESAE
+2397 
-2403 VGTLAPG
+2403 
-2410 ESATL
+2410 
-2415 HYSYTVT
+2415 
-2422 EADVLAGKV
+2422 
-2431 MNVATATG
+2431 
-2439 TSTNPDDPEVPVDPG
+2439 
-2454 TTEDPVE
+2454 
-2461 TPRPSLFAS
+2461 
-2470 KTASDPADGK
+2470 
-2480 AFQLGEKIAYTVEVI
+2480 
-2495 NNGNVTITGVVVS
+2495 
-2508 DKLEGATLDEG
+2508 
-2519 QTDEAITLAPG
+2519 
-2530 DSATLRYSYTVTEAD
+2530 
-2545 LVAGNVTN
+2545 
-2553 VATAT
+2553 
-2558 GADPEG
+2558 
-2564 NPVETEATT
+2564 
-2573 TVTTEEAV
+2573 
-2581 SSLDVAKAI
+2581 I

-2596 SKAYAEGETVKFEVT
+2596 GKAYAEGETVKFEVAVT
-2611 VANTGN
+2611 NTGN
-2617 QTLKNVKVVDKLEGA
+2617 QTLKNVKVVDKLAGA

-2659 TADDLGKEFKNVA
+2659 TADDLGKEFKNVV
-2672 TATAEDGTTD
+2672 TATAEDGTTQ

-2696 EPNPDQPVAPKP
+2696 EPNPDQPPAPKP
-2708 EQPKPAIPK
+2708 ERPKPAIPK

-2740 GLACLIVTPRRRDN
+2740 GLACLIVTPRKRDN

>member
-1 MSLVMVWTQVSMVP
+1 MSLVMVWTQMSMVP

-37 GEGQDAIGALA
+37 GEEQDVIGAPA
-48 VEPVPQVEAASA
+48 AEPVPQVEAASA
-60 PEVVVEPAP
+60 PEVV
-69 AEQPAAEPAPAEQ
+69 AEPTVEAVPAEQ

-90 AEPAVEPAPAE
+90 VEPAAEPAPVEQPAAPVEPAAEQPAVEPAPVE
-101 QPVAPAEP
+101 QPAI
-109 ATEQPAAEPAPAEQ
+109 EQPAA
-123 PAAPAEPAPAEQP
+123 PAPAEQP
-136 AVEAAPAEKPAAPAE
+136 AVEQPVAPAPAEEPAAPVEPAAPAPAEQPAAPAE

-160 PATEPAPAEQ
+160 PAVEAAPAAEPAPAE
-170 PAPTEEPAAPAE
+170 EPAAE

-189 AFLGYAHAGNI
+189 AFLGYAHAGSI
-200 TVKVTASEGA
+200 TVKVTAPEGA

-216 VLAESVHRADVAAAV
+216 VLAEPVHRADVAAAV

-287 DDASSVEAIPAS
+287 DDASSVEAISAS

-320 ENPVYLATYRFLA
+320 ENPIYLATYRFHA
-333 ADGTTVVNEQT
+333 ADGTVISEQI
-344 VKNGETLVE
+344 VKNGEVLVE
-353 PAAPEVDGQTFTG
+353 PGAPEIAGKTFTG
-366 WYLGESPMDFSRAAT
+366 WYLGENPIDFSQAVS
-381 VSATATYDVHARY
+381 VSATASYDVYARY

-418 HEAYDISGIKYDVDA
+418 HEPHDISGIKYDVDA
-433 THSVVGWADADGNQL
+433 EHSVVGWTDADGNRL
-448 TSVAVPEGKSSV
+448 TSVAVPEGADHV
-460 DVFAIVVSGVWIAFD
+460 DVFAIVVSGVWVAFD
-475 AAGGTTVDHMFL
+475 AAGGTTVDHVFVNA
-487 KDGERITL
+487 GEGIVL
-495 PVSTRAGYTLE
+495 PVSTRTGYTLE
-506 GWYLGDWKVYDGS
+506 GWYLDDAKVVDGAT
-519 VFGRSVTLTAHWTPA
+519 FDAPVTLTAHWTPV

-545 RVSDDKDAADAAKTY
+545 RVTDDKDADAAAKTY
-560 EFVESA
+560 DFVESA

-572 GSVVAGTNDKS
+572 GSVVAGANDKN

-590 ANNTQSSVTV
+590 ANNTQSSVTI

-613 RVLCKINFY
+613 RVLCTVKYYKVERSGIQLVKDF
-622 HYWNSW
+622 S
-628 NGVNEELIVQHT
+628 

-649 GEWDQTYYWYT
+649 GEWADDYYWYSSY
-660 TSDEWAQNRSGCI
+660 SDFFGNYGTDGSGCI

-682 AGYAKNKGNITT
+682 AGYANNKDN
-694 NDIVTTCNFYGTSK
+694 VTSHGVVTVCNFYGASK
-708 ASGGTIYYY
+708 QSGGTIYYY

-731 TTGGGTLTV
+731 TTSDGTLTV

-747 DLYKYATGRIKG
+747 DLYKIATGKIKG
-759 DPTTAAFWT
+759 DPTTASFWKNKTDVHDGYRT
-768 NRGKAFEG
+768 NK
-776 QKIQNASTIYI
+776 STVYI
-787 ANTLKSY
+787 ANTLQSY

-803 DNNRV
+803 DNNKV
-808 ISVDYTA
+808 VSVKYTA
-815 PLAPYANYVP
+815 SLAPYANYIP
-825 ENPYSDGIERTFVGW
+825 EDPYSDGIERTFAGW

-851 FANTTMPHANVAVY
+851 FANATMPHANVAVY

-875 SWDLCAPE
+875 SWDLCTPE
-883 NPQHEDKGSAT
+883 NPLPGDKGSAT
-894 FDPGT
+894 FDPGSH
-899 RPASDFLPAG
+899 PASDFLPAG
-909 AVWGTDYTFDGWYTD
+909 ATWGSDYTFDGWYTD

-949 KLYVRYYNAGTALPL
+949 ELYVRYNNAGTELPL
-964 DDTPYADGAKVQ
+964 DLQTYADGAKVQ
-976 VASAANLVA
+976 VASATDLVA

-997 EDGTLVQPGGS
+997 ENGTLVQPGGS
-1008 FDMTRQLAGDDS
+1008 FDMTRQLAGDDR

-1029 IAEAATTITFV
+1029 IAEAATTITYV
-1040 AGDGRGEPVA
+1040 AGDGYGEPRV
-1050 NTLVNNAGVVLPSA
+1050 NTLVNNEGVVLPSA
-1064 SDLGFEA
+1064 ADLGFRA
-1071 PMSHGSA
+1071 PEG
-1078 THTFAGWLTSDGRI
+1078 HTFAGWLTSDGRS
-1092 LETGQQVVVD
+1092 LEAGQQVVVD

-1119 TDLSYT
+1119 TDQSYIVDYLWADT
-1125 VRYVWVSAFYGGDL
+1125 DEKVAG
-1139 VELAPSKVVNNVTWG
+1139 SKVVTDRTWG
-1154 KEYSETAIPV
+1154 AEYSESPIPV
-1164 EGYTPVNGEDASR
+1164 KGYTPVLEEPVVFQLTQN
-1177 FTIEMQ
+1177 EMH
-1183 PTEVWIP
+1183 VFIH
-1190 YYKNVELTANSANV
+1190 YYKNVELTAKSASF

-1212 VSGFACDTEGARFDS
+1212 VTGFTCDTEGAKFDP
-1227 GRITAGAQGTE
+1227 GRIAAGAQGTQV
-1238 AGTYDAV
+1238 GKYDAT
-1245 FAENPVGLTDMTE
+1245 FDEDPVGLTDMTE
-1258 WYIVTAANPGNL
+1258 RYVVTAAHPGTL
-1270 NIAPRAVTFKG
+1270 EVTHRAVTFKG
-1281 ETATLPYTGSEQEIS
+1281 ETATLPYTGSEQEIC

-1307 TFEAAYCAKGTLPNA
+1307 TFELAYSARGTLPNA
-1322 DPGYPGSFEGEAT
+1322 DPGYPGSFAGQAR
-1335 ILAADGSD
+1335 ILAADGTD
-1343 ATANYSVEYAPGTLF
+1343 ATANYAVEYAPGTLF
-1358 ITTAG
+1358 ITAAG

-1376 ETYDGTAHAAG
+1376 ETYDGEAHAAG
-1387 TAAAAD
+1387 TASASD
-1393 ANGNDVLVEYQK
+1393 ANGNDVLVEYQR
-1405 ADGTWTADPAG
+1405 ADGTWTADPAD
-1416 VTATDVADSL
+1416 VAATDVADSL
-1426 TVQVRAS
+1426 TVKVRAS

-1447 LRVTPRPVEVT
+1447 LSVTPRPVEVT
-1458 AVSSTKTYDGTP
+1458 AVSSTKAYDGTP

-1476 ALGAEDFVGH
+1476 ALGAEGFVGH

-1499 LVGTS
+1499 LVGAS
-1504 VNAIVGYEFNALTD
+1504 PNAIVGYEFNALTD

-1529 TLEVTPRAVTFK
+1529 TLEVTHRAVTFK

-1556 SGVEAVG
+1556 CGVEAVG
-1563 LADGQTFEA
+1563 LADGQTFEL
-1572 AYCAKGTLP
+1572 AYSARGTLP
-1581 NADPGYPGSFEGE
+1581 NADPGYPGSFAGQ
-1594 ATILAADGSDATANY
+1594 ARILAADGTDATANY
-1609 AVEYAPGTLY
+1609 AVEYAPGTLF
-1619 ITTADIAGNVTIEPA
+1619 ITAAGIAGNVTITPA
-1634 DVVEAY
+1634 DVVETY
-1640 DGTAHAAGAASAAD
+1640 DGEAHAAGTASASD

-1659 VLVEYQAA
+1659 VLVEYQRA

-1686 LTVRVRASVPGV
+1686 LTVKVRASVPGV

-1713 RVVELTSGSASKAY
+1713 RPVEVTAVSSTKAY
-1727 DGTPLMN
+1727 DGTPL
-1734 DTVAVTGEGWADG
+1734 TCADY
-1747 EGATYGMFS
+1747 A
-1756 QLTNAGKIDNEFT
+1756 
-1769 YTLTENTD
+1769 
-1777 PSNYSVMQHLG
+1777 LG
-1788 TLEVTP
+1788 
-1794 ASMGDFIQLTTT
+1794 
-1806 DVEKVYDGTPLVAG
+1806 
-1820 EASIGLAEGVDA
+1820 AEGFV
-1832 SQLPEGFLDQFALE
+1832 GH
-1846 YSVDGATWTADPA
+1846 
-1859 DITATDVAD
+1859 
-1868 TMSAAL
+1868 
-1874 ENPVQVRVTAAGG
+1874 
-1887 NFADE
+1887 
-1892 LPGTE
+1892 
-1897 DVVITPRAIEIT
+1897 
-1909 AGSASK
+1909 
-1915 VYDGVPLMDDTWSMT
+1915 
-1930 SENGFAQLE
+1930 
-1939 GGEPEGFESVFVEGS
+1939 EGFESVFVEGS
-1954 QTLVGT
+1954 QTLVGA
-1960 SDNNVIGY
+1960 SPNAIVGY
-1968 EFNAATD
+1968 EFNALTD

-1981 STVPGTL
+1981 STVDGTL

-1996 GPVDPDLVVVKAHEE
+1996 DSVDPDLVVVKAHEE

-2041 DGVEITGQVTFE
+2041 DGVEITGQATFE

-2058 ATVSTTARYTVTE
+2058 ATVSTTARHTVTE
-2071 ADILAGG
+2071 GDILAGG

-2144 EGVTVIDEL
+2144 EGVTVTDEL
-2153 AGATLAEGESA
+2153 AGAILAEGESA

-2179 SYTVTEADVLAGKV
+2179 SYTVTETDVLAGKV

-2244 QLGEKIAYTVE
+2244 RLGEKIAYTVE
-2255 VINNGNVTITGVV
+2255 VINNGNVTITGIV

-2286 ITLAPGDSAT
+2286 ITLAPGESAT

-2319 TGADPEGNPV
+2319 TGTDPEGNPV

-2338 TEEAVSSLDVAKVT
+2338 TEEAASSLDVAKT
-2352 TSQPFEGNAYTLD
+2352 
-2365 ETITYEVT
+2365 
-2373 VTNDG
+2373 
-2378 NLTVEGVTVIDE
+2378 
-2390 LAGATLA
+2390 
-2397 EGESAE
+2397 
-2403 VGTLAPG
+2403 
-2410 ESATL
+2410 
-2415 HYSYTVT
+2415 
-2422 EADVLAGKV
+2422 
-2431 MNVATATG
+2431 
-2439 TSTNPDDPEVPVDPG
+2439 
-2454 TTEDPVE
+2454 
-2461 TPRPSLFAS
+2461 
-2470 KTASDPADGK
+2470 
-2480 AFQLGEKIAYTVEVI
+2480 
-2495 NNGNVTITGVVVS
+2495 
-2508 DKLEGATLDEG
+2508 
-2519 QTDEAITLAPG
+2519 
-2530 DSATLRYSYTVTEAD
+2530 
-2545 LVAGNVTN
+2545 
-2553 VATAT
+2553 
-2558 GADPEG
+2558 
-2564 NPVETEATT
+2564 
-2573 TVTTEEAV
+2573 
-2581 SSLDVAKAI
+2581 I

-2596 SKAYAEGETVKFEVT
+2596 GKAYAEGETVKFEVAVT
-2611 VANTGN
+2611 NTGN
-2617 QTLKNVKVVDKLEGA
+2617 QTLKNVKVVDKLAGA

-2672 TATAEDGTTD
+2672 TATAEDGTTQ

-2696 EPNPDQPVAPKP
+2696 EPNPDQPPAPKP

>member
-37 GEGQDAIGALA
+37 GEEQDAIGAPA

-60 PEVVVEPAP
+60 PEVVAEPAVEAAPAEQPAVEAAPVAEPAAEPAPAGEPAVEAAPAEQPAVPAEQPATEPAAPAEQPATEQPAAPAEQPATEQPAAPAEQPVAEQPAAPAPAEQPAVEAAP

-82 PAAEPAPV
+82 PAV
-90 AEPAVEPAPAE
+90 
-101 QPVAPAEP
+101 
-109 ATEQPAAEPAPAEQ
+109 
-123 PAAPAEPAPAEQP
+123 
-136 AVEAAPAEKPAAPAE
+136 
-151 PAAPAPAEQ
+151 
-160 PATEPAPAEQ
+160 
-170 PAPTEEPAAPAE
+170 PAE

-189 AFLGYAHAGNI
+189 AFLGYAHAGSI
-200 TVKVTASEGA
+200 TVKVTAPEGA

-216 VLAESVHRADVAAAV
+216 VLAEAVHRADVAAAV
-231 AGAVEEQGR
+231 AGVVEDQGR

-320 ENPVYLATYRFLA
+320 ENPIYLATYRFHD
-333 ADGTTVVNEQT
+333 ADDTVVSEQI
-344 VKNGETLVE
+344 VKNGEVLVE
-353 PAAPEVDGQTFTG
+353 PGAPEIAGKTFTG
-366 WYLGESPMDFSRAAT
+366 WYLGENPIDFSQAVS
-381 VSATATYDVHARY
+381 VSATASYDVYAQY

-404 PDGMQLMRTMVVED
+404 PDGMQIMRTMVVED
-418 HEAYDISGIKYDVDA
+418 HEPYDISGIKYDVDA
-433 THSVVGWADADGNQL
+433 EHSVVGWTDAASNRL
-448 TSVAVPEGKSSV
+448 TSVAVPEGADHV
-460 DVFAIVVSGVWIAFD
+460 DVFAIVVSGVWVAFD
-475 AAGGTTVDHMFL
+475 AAGGTTVDHVFVNA
-487 KDGERITL
+487 DEGIAL
-495 PVSTRAGYTLE
+495 PASTRTGYTLE
-506 GWYLGDWKVYDGS
+506 GWYLGDTKVSEGDK
-519 VFGRSVTLTAHWTPA
+519 FDAPATLTAHWTPV

-545 RVSDDKDAADAAKTY
+545 RVTDEKDAADAAKTY

-572 GSVVAGTNDKS
+572 GSVVAGANDKN

-590 ANNTQSSVTV
+590 ANNTQSSVTI

-613 RVLCKINFY
+613 RVLCTVKYFKVDERQGPQFIKSF
-622 HYWNSW
+622 S
-628 NGVNEELIVQHT
+628 
-640 GLYGAPLKD
+640 GLYGASLKS
-649 GEWDQTYYWYT
+649 GEWANDYYWYASYSESWWGGYT
-660 TSDEWAQNRSGCI
+660 TAGSGCI
-673 LLTSYDFET
+673 LLTSYDFAT
-682 AGYAKNKGNITT
+682 AGYADNADNVKDSQGV
-694 NDIVTTCNFYGTSK
+694 VTTCNFYGKSK
-708 ASGGTIYYY
+708 QSGGTIYYY

-731 TTGGGTLTV
+731 TTSGGTLTV

-759 DPTTAAFWT
+759 GDPTTAAFWT
-768 NRGKAFEG
+768 NKGDVSEG
-776 QKIQNASTIYI
+776 QEIDATTIYI

-803 DNNRV
+803 DNNNV
-808 ISVDYTA
+808 VSVKYTA
-815 PLAPYANYVP
+815 SLAPYANYVP
-825 ENPYSDGIERTFVGW
+825 DDPYSDGIERTFVGW

-851 FANTTMPHANVAVY
+851 FANATMPHANVAVY

-883 NPQHEDKGSAT
+883 NPQLEDKGSAT

-909 AVWGTDYTFDGWYTD
+909 ATWGSDYTFDGWYTD
-924 DGKLFSPETRI
+924 DGRLFSPETRI

-949 KLYVRYYNAGTALPL
+949 ELYVRYNNAGTELPL
-964 DDTPYADGAKVQ
+964 DLETYADGAKVQ
-976 VASAANLVA
+976 VASATDLVA
-985 PEGTPYFLGWVM
+985 PEGKPYFLGWVM
-997 EDGTLVQPGGS
+997 ENGTLVQPGGS

-1020 VVILTAAWG
+1020 AVILTAAWG
-1029 IAEAATTITFV
+1029 ITEAATTITYV
-1040 AGDGRGEPVA
+1040 AGDGNGEPA
-1050 NTLVNNAGVVLPSA
+1050 AYRLVNNEGVMLPNA
-1064 SDLGFEA
+1064 NDLGFSA
-1071 PMSHGSA
+1071 PQG
-1078 THTFAGWLTSDGRI
+1078 HTFAGWLTSDGRI
-1092 LETGQQVVVD
+1092 LEADQQIVVD

-1112 TAQWTPR
+1112 TARWTPR
-1119 TDLSYT
+1119 TDQSYIVDYLWADT
-1125 VRYVWVSAFYGGDL
+1125 DEKVAG
-1139 VELAPSKVVNNVTWG
+1139 SKVVTDRTWG
-1154 KEYSETAIPV
+1154 AEYSESPIPV
-1164 EGYTPVNGEDASR
+1164 KGYTPVLEEPVVFQLTQN
-1177 FTIEMQ
+1177 EMH
-1183 PTEVWIP
+1183 VFIH
-1190 YYKNVELTANSANV
+1190 YYKNVELTAKSASF

-1212 VSGFACDTEGARFDS
+1212 VTGFTCDTEGARFDS

-1238 AGTYDAV
+1238 AGVYDAV
-1245 FAENPVGLTDMTE
+1245 FAEDPVGLTDMTE
-1258 WYIVTAANPGNL
+1258 RYVVTAANPGKL
-1270 NIAPRAVTFKG
+1270 NIALRHVTFKG
-1281 ETATLPYTGSEQEIS
+1281 ETATLPYTGSEQEIC

-1307 TFEAAYCAKGTLPNA
+1307 TFELGYSAKGTLPNA

-1335 ILAADGSD
+1335 ILAADGTD
-1343 ATANYSVEYAPGTLF
+1343 ATANYDVEYAPGALFITTAGIAGNVTITPADVVEAYDGTAHVAGTASAADANGNDALVEYQAADGTWTADPADVTATDVADSLTVKVRASVLGVYEGYVYAEQLLSVTPRPVEVAAVSSTKTYDGTPLTCADYALGAEDFVGHEGFESVFVEGSQTLVGASVNAIVGYEFNALTDPGNYAVSTVDGTLEVTPRDVTFKGETATLPYTGSEQEVTGVEAVGLADGQTFELGYSAKGTLPNADPGYPGSFEGEATILAADGTDATANYDVEYAPGALF

-1393 ANGNDVLVEYQK
+1393 ANGNDVLVEYQA
-1405 ADGTWTADPAG
+1405 ADGTWTQDPAD

-1426 TVQVRAS
+1426 TVRVRAS

-1447 LRVTPRPVEVT
+1447 LRVTPRPVEV
-1458 AVSSTKTYDGTP
+1458 AAASSTKTYDGTP

-1476 ALGAEDFVGH
+1476 ALGAGGFVGH

-1504 VNAIVGYEFNALTD
+1504 VNAIVGYEFNAATD

-1529 TLEVTPRAVTFK
+1529 TL
-1541 GETATLPYTGSEQEI
+1541 
-1556 SGVEAVG
+1556 
-1563 LADGQTFEA
+1563 
-1572 AYCAKGTLP
+1572 
-1581 NADPGYPGSFEGE
+1581 
-1594 ATILAADGSDATANY
+1594 
-1609 AVEYAPGTLY
+1609 
-1619 ITTADIAGNVTIEPA
+1619 
-1634 DVVEAY
+1634 
-1640 DGTAHAAGAASAAD
+1640 
-1654 ANGND
+1654 
-1659 VLVEYQAA
+1659 
-1667 DGTWTAD
+1667 
-1674 PADVAATDVADS
+1674 
-1686 LTVRVRASVPGV
+1686 
-1698 YEGYVFAEQLLSVTP
+1698 
-1713 RVVELTSGSASKAY
+1713 
-1727 DGTPLMN
+1727 
-1734 DTVAVTGEGWADG
+1734 
-1747 EGATYGMFS
+1747 
-1756 QLTNAGKIDNEFT
+1756 
-1769 YTLTENTD
+1769 
-1777 PSNYSVMQHLG
+1777 
-1788 TLEVTP
+1788 
-1794 ASMGDFIQLTTT
+1794 
-1806 DVEKVYDGTPLVAG
+1806 
-1820 EASIGLAEGVDA
+1820 
-1832 SQLPEGFLDQFALE
+1832 
-1846 YSVDGATWTADPA
+1846 
-1859 DITATDVAD
+1859 
-1868 TMSAAL
+1868 
-1874 ENPVQVRVTAAGG
+1874 
-1887 NFADE
+1887 
-1892 LPGTE
+1892 
-1897 DVVITPRAIEIT
+1897 
-1909 AGSASK
+1909 
-1915 VYDGVPLMDDTWSMT
+1915 
-1930 SENGFAQLE
+1930 
-1939 GGEPEGFESVFVEGS
+1939 
-1954 QTLVGT
+1954 
-1960 SDNNVIGY
+1960 
-1968 EFNAATD
+1968 
-1975 PGNYAV
+1975 
-1981 STVPGTL
+1981 
-1988 TVTDGTED
+1988 TVTDGTEND
-1996 GPVDPDLVVVKAHEE
+1996 PVDPDLVVVKAHEE

-2041 DGVEITGQVTFE
+2041 DGVEITGQATFE

-2090 KDFEGNDDVV
+2090 KDFEGDDDVV

-2144 EGVTVIDEL
+2144 EGVMVVDEL
-2153 AGATLAEGESA
+2153 AGAILAEGESA

-2255 VINNGNVTITGVV
+2255 IINNGNVTITGIV

-2286 ITLAPGDSAT
+2286 ITLAPGESAT

-2319 TGADPEGNPV
+2319 TG
-2329 ETEATTTVT
+2329 T
-2338 TEEAVSSLDVAKVT
+2338 
-2352 TSQPFEGNAYTLD
+2352 
-2365 ETITYEVT
+2365 
-2373 VTNDG
+2373 
-2378 NLTVEGVTVIDE
+2378 
-2390 LAGATLA
+2390 
-2397 EGESAE
+2397 
-2403 VGTLAPG
+2403 
-2410 ESATL
+2410 
-2415 HYSYTVT
+2415 
-2422 EADVLAGKV
+2422 
-2431 MNVATATG
+2431 
-2439 TSTNPDDPEVPVDPG
+2439 
-2454 TTEDPVE
+2454 
-2461 TPRPSLFAS
+2461 
-2470 KTASDPADGK
+2470 
-2480 AFQLGEKIAYTVEVI
+2480 
-2495 NNGNVTITGVVVS
+2495 
-2508 DKLEGATLDEG
+2508 
-2519 QTDEAITLAPG
+2519 
-2530 DSATLRYSYTVTEAD
+2530 
-2545 LVAGNVTN
+2545 
-2553 VATAT
+2553 
-2558 GADPEG
+2558 DPEG

-2596 SKAYAEGETVKFEVT
+2596 GKAYAEGETVKFEVAVT
-2611 VANTGN
+2611 NTGN

-2682 DGETPVIPVAPRSP
+2682 EGETPIIPVAPRSP
-2696 EPNPDQPVAPKP
+2696 EPNPDQPAAPKP

>member
-37 GEGQDAIGALA
+37 GEEQDAIGAPA

-60 PEVVVEPAP
+60 PEVVAEPAVEAAP
-69 AEQPAAEPAPAEQ
+69 AEQPAAEA
-82 PAAEPAPV
+82 APV

-101 QPVAPAEP
+101 QPAAPAEP

-123 PAAPAEPAPAEQP
+123 PATEPAPAEQPAVEANPAEQPATEQPAAPAEQPATEQPAAPAPAEQP
-136 AVEAAPAEKPAAPAE
+136 AVEAAPAEQPAAE
-151 PAAPAPAEQ
+151 PAV
-160 PATEPAPAEQ
+160 
-170 PAPTEEPAAPAE
+170 PAE

-200 TVKVTASEGA
+200 TVKVTAPEGA

-216 VLAESVHRADVAAAV
+216 VLAEAVHRADVAAAV
-231 AGAVEEQGR
+231 AGVVEEQGR

-287 DDASSVEAIPAS
+287 DDASSVETIPAS

-333 ADGTTVVNEQT
+333 ADGTTVVSEQI
-344 VKNGETLVE
+344 VKNGEALVE

-366 WYLGESPMDFSRAAT
+366 WYLGESLMDFSQAVT
-381 VSATATYDVHARY
+381 VNATASYDVYARY

-404 PDGMQLMRTMVVED
+404 PDGMQIMRTMVVED

-433 THSVVGWADADGNQL
+433 THSVVGWTDVGGKPL
-448 TSVAVPEGKSSV
+448 TSVAVPEGESSV
-460 DVFAIVVSGVWIAFD
+460 DVYAVIVEGVWVAFD
-475 AAGGTTVDHMFL
+475 AAGGTTVDHVFVNA
-487 KDGERITL
+487 DEGIAL

-506 GWYLGDWKVYDGS
+506 GWYLGDSKVSEGDT
-519 VFGRSVTLTAHWTPA
+519 FDAPVTLTAHWTPV

-545 RVSDDKDAADAAKTY
+545 RVSDDKDAADADKTY
-560 EFVESA
+560 DFVESA

-572 GSVVAGTNDKS
+572 GSVVAGTNDKN

-590 ANNTQSSVTV
+590 ANNTQSNVTI

-613 RVLCKINFY
+613 RVLCTVKYFKVDERQGPKFIKSF
-622 HYWNSW
+622 S
-628 NGVNEELIVQHT
+628 
-640 GLYGAPLKD
+640 GLYGASLKS
-649 GEWDQTYYWYT
+649 GEWANDYYWYASYSESWWGYT
-660 TSDEWAQNRSGCI
+660 TAGSGCI
-673 LLTSYDFET
+673 LLTSYDFAT
-682 AGYAKNKGNITT
+682 AGYADNADNVKDSQGV
-694 NDIVTTCNFYGTSK
+694 VTTCNFYGTSK
-708 ASGGTIYYY
+708 QSGGTIYYY

-731 TTGGGTLTV
+731 TTSGGTLTV

-768 NRGKAFEG
+768 NKGNASEG

-808 ISVDYTA
+808 VSVDYTA
-815 PLAPYANYVP
+815 SLAPYANYVP
-825 ENPYSDGIERTFVGW
+825 KDPYSDGIERTFVGW

-851 FANTTMPHANVAVY
+851 FANATMPHANVAVY
-865 AKWAVEQVTL
+865 AKWAVDQVTL

-883 NPQHEDKGSAT
+883 DPQPEDKGSAT

-949 KLYVRYYNAGTALPL
+949 ELHVRYYNASTALPL
-964 DDTPYADGAKVQ
+964 DDTSYADGAKVQ
-976 VASAANLVA
+976 VASATNLVA
-985 PEGTPYFLGWVM
+985 PEGTPYFLGWLM

-1029 IAEAATTITFV
+1029 VAEAATTITFK
-1040 AGDGRGEPVA
+1040 AGDGHGEPVA
-1050 NTLVNNAGVVLPSA
+1050 NTLVNNEGVTLRSA
-1064 SDLGFEA
+1064 ADLGFEA
-1071 PMSHGSA
+1071 PMSHGIA

-1092 LETGQQVVVD
+1092 LEAGQQVVVD

-1119 TDLSYT
+1119 ADLSYT
-1125 VRYVWVSAFYGGDL
+1125 VHYVWVSAFYGGDL
-1139 VELAPSKVVNNVTWG
+1139 VELAKSKVVSNVTWG
-1154 KEYSETAIPV
+1154 EEYSEAAIPI
-1164 EGYTPVNGEDASR
+1164 EGYTPVNGETASK

-1183 PTEVWIP
+1183 STEVWIA
-1190 YYKNVELTANSANV
+1190 YFKNVELTANSANV

-1212 VSGFACDTEGARFDS
+1212 VSGFTCDTEGAQFDS
-1227 GRITAGAQGTE
+1227 QRITAGARGTE

-1245 FAENPVGLTDMTE
+1245 FAEDPVGLTDMTE
-1258 WYIVTAANPGNL
+1258 WYIVTAANPGKL
-1270 NIAPRAVTFKG
+1270 NIAQRSVVFKG
-1281 ETATLPYTGSEQEIS
+1281 ETKTVEYTGSEQEIS

-1307 TFEAAYCAKGTLPNA
+1307 TFELGYSAKGTLPNA
-1322 DPGYPGSFEGEAT
+1322 DPGYPGSFEGEAR
-1335 ILAADGSD
+1335 ILAADGAD
-1343 ATANYSVEYAPGTLF
+1343 ATANYSVKYAPGTLF

-1376 ETYDGTAHAAG
+1376 ETYDGEAHAAG
-1387 TAAAAD
+1387 TASAAD
-1393 ANGNDVLVEYQK
+1393 ANGNDALVEYQA
-1405 ADGTWTADPAG
+1405 ADGTWTADPAD
-1416 VTATDVADSL
+1416 VTATDVADST
-1426 TVQVRAS
+1426 TVKVRAS

-1440 YVFAEQL
+1440 YVYAEQL
-1447 LRVTPRPVEVT
+1447 LSVTPRPVEVT

-1476 ALGAEDFVGH
+1476 ALGAEDFVGY
-1486 EGFESVFVEGSQT
+1486 EGFESVFIEGSQT

-1529 TLEVTPRAVTFK
+1529 TLT
-1541 GETATLPYTGSEQEI
+1541 
-1556 SGVEAVG
+1556 
-1563 LADGQTFEA
+1563 
-1572 AYCAKGTLP
+1572 
-1581 NADPGYPGSFEGE
+1581 
-1594 ATILAADGSDATANY
+1594 
-1609 AVEYAPGTLY
+1609 
-1619 ITTADIAGNVTIEPA
+1619 
-1634 DVVEAY
+1634 
-1640 DGTAHAAGAASAAD
+1640 
-1654 ANGND
+1654 
-1659 VLVEYQAA
+1659 
-1667 DGTWTAD
+1667 
-1674 PADVAATDVADS
+1674 
-1686 LTVRVRASVPGV
+1686 
-1698 YEGYVFAEQLLSVTP
+1698 
-1713 RVVELTSGSASKAY
+1713 
-1727 DGTPLMN
+1727 
-1734 DTVAVTGEGWADG
+1734 
-1747 EGATYGMFS
+1747 
-1756 QLTNAGKIDNEFT
+1756 
-1769 YTLTENTD
+1769 
-1777 PSNYSVMQHLG
+1777 
-1788 TLEVTP
+1788 VTP

-1806 DVEKVYDGTPLVAG
+1806 DVEKAYDGTPLAAG
-1820 EASIGLAEGVDA
+1820 EAWIGLADGVDA

-1846 YSVDGATWTADPA
+1846 YSADGTTWTADPA

-1868 TMSAAL
+1868 TMSAAGGD
-1874 ENPVQVRVTAAGG
+1874 PVQVRVTAAGG

-1892 LPGTE
+1892 LSGTE
-1897 DVVITPRAIEIT
+1897 DVAVTPRAIEVT

-1915 VYDGVPLMDDTWSMT
+1915 VYDGAPLTDDTWSMT
-1930 SENGFAQLE
+1930 SENGFVQLE
-1939 GGEPEGFESVFVEGS
+1939 GSEPEGFESVFIEGS

-1960 SDNNVIGY
+1960 SGNAIIGY
-1968 EFNAATD
+1968 EFNALTD

-1988 TVTDGTED
+1988 TVTDGTEND
-1996 GPVDPDLVVVKAHEE
+1996 PVDPDLVVVKAHEE

-2041 DGVEITGQVTFE
+2041 DGVEIIGQATFE

-2105 THLTVTKVTT
+2105 THLTVDKVTT

-2144 EGVTVIDEL
+2144 EGVTVTDEL
-2153 AGATLAEGESA
+2153 AGAILADGESA

-2255 VINNGNVTITGVV
+2255 VINNGNVTITGIV

-2286 ITLAPGDSAT
+2286 ITLAPGESAT

-2319 TGADPEGNPV
+2319 TG
-2329 ETEATTTVT
+2329 T
-2338 TEEAVSSLDVAKVT
+2338 
-2352 TSQPFEGNAYTLD
+2352 
-2365 ETITYEVT
+2365 
-2373 VTNDG
+2373 
-2378 NLTVEGVTVIDE
+2378 
-2390 LAGATLA
+2390 
-2397 EGESAE
+2397 
-2403 VGTLAPG
+2403 
-2410 ESATL
+2410 
-2415 HYSYTVT
+2415 
-2422 EADVLAGKV
+2422 
-2431 MNVATATG
+2431 
-2439 TSTNPDDPEVPVDPG
+2439 
-2454 TTEDPVE
+2454 
-2461 TPRPSLFAS
+2461 
-2470 KTASDPADGK
+2470 
-2480 AFQLGEKIAYTVEVI
+2480 
-2495 NNGNVTITGVVVS
+2495 
-2508 DKLEGATLDEG
+2508 
-2519 QTDEAITLAPG
+2519 
-2530 DSATLRYSYTVTEAD
+2530 
-2545 LVAGNVTN
+2545 
-2553 VATAT
+2553 
-2558 GADPEG
+2558 DPEG

-2596 SKAYAEGETVKFEVT
+2596 GKAYAEGETAKFEVT

-2632 VLAQGESDLIE
+2632 VLAQGETDLIE

-2682 DGETPVIPVAPRSP
+2682 EGETPVIPVAPRSP
-2696 EPNPDQPVAPKP
+2696 EPNPDQPAAPKP

>member
-37 GEGQDAIGALA
+37 GEEQDVIGAPA
-48 VEPVPQVEAASA
+48 AEPVPQVEAASA
-60 PEVVVEPAP
+60 PEVVAEPAVEAAP
-69 AEQPAAEPAPAEQ
+69 AEQPAAEAAPVAEPAAEPAPAGEPAVEAVPAEQPAAPAEQ
-82 PAAEPAPV
+82 PATEPA
-90 AEPAVEPAPAE
+90 
-101 QPVAPAEP
+101 APAEP

-123 PAAPAEPAPAEQP
+123 PATEPAPSEQP
-136 AVEAAPAEKPAAPAE
+136 AVEANPAEQPATE
-151 PAAPAPAEQ
+151 QPAAPAPAEQ
-160 PATEPAPAEQ
+160 PTVEAAPAEQ
-170 PAPTEEPAAPAE
+170 PAASAE

-200 TVKVTASEGA
+200 TVKVTAPEGA

-216 VLAESVHRADVAAAV
+216 VLAEAVHRADVAAAV

-287 DDASSVEAIPAS
+287 DDASSVETIPAS

-320 ENPVYLATYRFLA
+320 ENPIYLATYRFLA
-333 ADGTTVVNEQT
+333 ADGTTVVSEQI

-366 WYLGESPMDFSRAAT
+366 WYLGESLMDFSRAVT
-381 VSATATYDVHARY
+381 LNATASYDVYARY

-404 PDGMQLMRTMVVED
+404 PDGMQIMRTMVVED
-418 HEAYDISGIKYDVDA
+418 HEVYDISGIKYDVDA
-433 THSVVGWADADGNQL
+433 THSVVGWTDAGGNPL
-448 TSVAVPEGKSSV
+448 TSVAVPEGESSV
-460 DVFAIVVSGVWIAFD
+460 DVFAIVVSGVWVAFD
-475 AAGGTTVDHMFL
+475 AAGGTTVDHVFVNA
-487 KDGERITL
+487 DEGIAL

-506 GWYLGDWKVYDGS
+506 GWYLDDSKVSEHDT
-519 VFGRSVTLTAHWTPA
+519 FDDPVTLTAHWTPV

-545 RVSDDKDAADAAKTY
+545 RVSDGTDADDDAKTY
-560 EFVESA
+560 DFVESA

-572 GSVVAGTNDKS
+572 GSVVAGANDKN

-590 ANNTQSSVTV
+590 ANNTPSNVTI

-613 RVLCKINFY
+613 RVLCTVKYFKVDKRQGPQFIRSF
-622 HYWNSW
+622 S
-628 NGVNEELIVQHT
+628 
-640 GLYGAPLKD
+640 GLYGASLKS
-649 GEWDQTYYWYT
+649 GEWANDYYWYVSYSESLWGGYT
-660 TSDEWAQNRSGCI
+660 TAGSGCV
-673 LLTSYDFET
+673 LLTSYDFAA
-682 AGYAKNKGNITT
+682 AGYADNADNVKDSQGV
-694 NDIVTTCNFYGTSK
+694 VTTCNFYGTSK
-708 ASGGTIYYY
+708 QSGGTIYYY
-717 NEQADGTF
+717 NERADGTF
-725 ALVNTV
+725 ALANTV
-731 TTGGGTLTV
+731 TTSGGTLTV

-747 DLYKYATGRIKG
+747 DLYRYATGRIKG
-759 DPTTAAFWT
+759 DPTKAAFWT
-768 NRGKAFEG
+768 NKGDAFEG
-776 QKIQNASTIYI
+776 QNIQNASTIYI

-808 ISVDYTA
+808 ASVDYTA
-815 PLAPYANYVP
+815 SLAPYANYVP
-825 ENPYSDGIERTFVGW
+825 EDPYSDGIERTFVGW

-865 AKWAVEQVTL
+865 AKWAVDQVTL

-883 NPQHEDKGSAT
+883 NPKPEDKGSAT

-949 KLYVRYYNAGTALPL
+949 ELHVRYYNAGTALPL
-964 DDTPYADGAKVQ
+964 DDTSYADGAKVQ
-976 VASAANLVA
+976 VASAAGLVA
-985 PEGTPYFLGWVM
+985 PEGTPYFLGWLM

-1029 IAEAATTITFV
+1029 VAEAATTITFE
-1040 AGDGRGEPVA
+1040 AGDGDSVPVVA
-1050 NTLVNNAGVVLPSA
+1050 NTLVNNKGVTLPSA
-1064 SDLGFEA
+1064 ADLGFEA
-1071 PMSHGSA
+1071 PMSYGFA
-1078 THTFAGWLTSDGRI
+1078 THTFAGWRTSDGRI
-1092 LETGQQVVVD
+1092 LEAGQQVVVD

-1125 VRYVWVSAFYGGDL
+1125 VHYVWVSAFYGGDL

-1154 KEYSETAIPV
+1154 KEYSEAAIPV
-1164 EGYTPVNGEDASR
+1164 EGYTPVNGENASK

-1190 YYKNVELTANSANV
+1190 YYKNVELTANSASF
-1204 TYDGTEQS
+1204 TYDGTQQS
-1212 VSGFACDTEGARFDS
+1212 VSGFTCDTEGAQFDPQ
-1227 GRITAGAQGTE
+1227 RITAGAQGTQ

-1258 WYIVTAANPGNL
+1258 RYIVTAANPGTL
-1270 NIAPRAVTFKG
+1270 TVTPRAVAFKG

-1307 TFEAAYCAKGTLPNA
+1307 TFELGYSAKGTLPNT
-1322 DPGYPGSFEGEAT
+1322 DPGYPGSFEGEAR
-1335 ILAADGSD
+1335 ILAADGAD
-1343 ATANYSVEYAPGTLF
+1343 ATANYTVEYAPGTLF

-1376 ETYDGTAHAAG
+1376 ETYDGEAHQAG
-1387 TAAAAD
+1387 TASAAD
-1393 ANGNDVLVEYQK
+1393 ANGNDVLVEYQA
-1405 ADGTWTADPAG
+1405 ADGTWTADPAD

-1426 TVQVRAS
+1426 TVKVRAS

-1447 LRVTPRPVEVT
+1447 LSVTPRPVEVT

-1499 LVGTS
+1499 LVGAS

-1529 TLEVTPRAVTFK
+1529 TLEVAPRDVTFK
-1541 GETATLPYTGSEQEI
+1541 GETATLPYTGSEQEVT
-1556 SGVEAVG
+1556 GVEAVG
-1563 LADGQTFEA
+1563 LADGQTFELG
-1572 AYCAKGTLP
+1572 YSAKGTLP
-1581 NADPGYPGSFEGE
+1581 NTDPGYPGSFEGE
-1594 ATILAADGSDATANY
+1594 ARILAADGADATANY
-1609 AVEYAPGTLY
+1609 TVEYAPGTLF
-1619 ITTADIAGNVTIEPA
+1619 ITTAGIAGNVTITPA
-1634 DVVEAY
+1634 DVVETY
-1640 DGTAHAAGAASAAD
+1640 DGEAHQAGTASAAD

-1674 PADVAATDVADS
+1674 PADVTATDVADS
-1686 LTVRVRASVPGV
+1686 LTVKVRASVPGV

-1713 RVVELTSGSASKAY
+1713 RPVEVTAVSSTKTY
-1727 DGTPLMN
+1727 DGTPL
-1734 DTVAVTGEGWADG
+1734 TCADYAL
-1747 EGATYGMFS
+1747 GA
-1756 QLTNAGKIDNEFT
+1756 E
-1769 YTLTENTD
+1769 
-1777 PSNYSVMQHLG
+1777 
-1788 TLEVTP
+1788 
-1794 ASMGDFIQLTTT
+1794 DF
-1806 DVEKVYDGTPLVAG
+1806 VGH
-1820 EASIGLAEGVDA
+1820 
-1832 SQLPEGFLDQFALE
+1832 
-1846 YSVDGATWTADPA
+1846 
-1859 DITATDVAD
+1859 
-1868 TMSAAL
+1868 
-1874 ENPVQVRVTAAGG
+1874 
-1887 NFADE
+1887 
-1892 LPGTE
+1892 
-1897 DVVITPRAIEIT
+1897 
-1909 AGSASK
+1909 
-1915 VYDGVPLMDDTWSMT
+1915 
-1930 SENGFAQLE
+1930 
-1939 GGEPEGFESVFVEGS
+1939 EGFESVFIEGS

-1960 SDNNVIGY
+1960 SGNAIVGY

-1981 STVPGTL
+1981 STVDGTL
-1988 TVTDGTED
+1988 TVSDGTEND
-1996 GPVDPDLVVVKAHEE
+1996 PVDPDLVVVKAHEE

-2017 ETVEFAITATN
+2017 ETVEFTITATN

-2041 DGVEITGQVTFE
+2041 DGVEITGQATFE

-2100 VDDPE
+2100 VDNPE
-2105 THLTVTKVTT
+2105 THLTVNKVTT

-2144 EGVTVIDEL
+2144 EGVTVTDEL
-2153 AGATLAEGESA
+2153 AGATLAEGESD

-2255 VINNGNVTITGVV
+2255 IINNGNVTITGIV

-2286 ITLAPGDSAT
+2286 ITLAPGESAT

-2319 TGADPEGNPV
+2319 TGTDPEGNPV

-2338 TEEAVSSLDVAKVT
+2338 TEEAV
-2352 TSQPFEGNAYTLD
+2352 G
-2365 ETITYEVT
+2365 
-2373 VTNDG
+2373 
-2378 NLTVEGVTVIDE
+2378 
-2390 LAGATLA
+2390 
-2397 EGESAE
+2397 
-2403 VGTLAPG
+2403 
-2410 ESATL
+2410 
-2415 HYSYTVT
+2415 
-2422 EADVLAGKV
+2422 
-2431 MNVATATG
+2431 
-2439 TSTNPDDPEVPVDPG
+2439 
-2454 TTEDPVE
+2454 
-2461 TPRPSLFAS
+2461 
-2470 KTASDPADGK
+2470 
-2480 AFQLGEKIAYTVEVI
+2480 
-2495 NNGNVTITGVVVS
+2495 
-2508 DKLEGATLDEG
+2508 
-2519 QTDEAITLAPG
+2519 
-2530 DSATLRYSYTVTEAD
+2530 
-2545 LVAGNVTN
+2545 
-2553 VATAT
+2553 
-2558 GADPEG
+2558 
-2564 NPVETEATT
+2564 
-2573 TVTTEEAV
+2573 
-2581 SSLDVAKAI
+2581 SLDVAKAI

-2596 SKAYAEGETVKFEVT
+2596 GKAYAEGETVKFEVT

-2632 VLAQGESDLIE
+2632 VLAQGETDLIE

-2682 DGETPVIPVAPRSP
+2682 EGETPVIPVAPRSP
-2696 EPNPDQPVAPKP
+2696 EPNPDQPAAPKP

>member
-37 GEGQDAIGALA
+37 GEEQDVIGAPA
-48 VEPVPQVEAASA
+48 AEPVPQVEAASA
-60 PEVVVEPAP
+60 PEVVAEPAVEAAP
-69 AEQPAAEPAPAEQ
+69 AEQPAAEAAPVAESAAEPAPAGEPAVEAVLAEQPAAPAEQ
-82 PAAEPAPV
+82 PATEPA
-90 AEPAVEPAPAE
+90 
-101 QPVAPAEP
+101 APAEP

-123 PAAPAEPAPAEQP
+123 PATEPAPSEQP
-136 AVEAAPAEKPAAPAE
+136 AVEANPAEQPATE
-151 PAAPAPAEQ
+151 QPAAPAPAEQ
-160 PATEPAPAEQ
+160 PTVEAAPAEQ
-170 PAPTEEPAAPAE
+170 PAASAE

-189 AFLGYAHAGNI
+189 AFLGYAQAGNI
-200 TVKVTASEGA
+200 TVKVTAPEGA

-216 VLAESVHRADVAAAV
+216 VLAEAVHRADVAAAV

-287 DDASSVEAIPAS
+287 DDASSVEAIPAN

-333 ADGTTVVNEQT
+333 ADGTTVVSTQI
-344 VKNGETLVE
+344 VKNGEALVE

-366 WYLGESPMDFSRAAT
+366 WYLGENLMDFSQAVT
-381 VSATATYDVHARY
+381 VNATASYDVYARY

-404 PDGMQLMRTMVVED
+404 PDGMQIMRTMVVED
-418 HEAYDISGIKYDVDA
+418 HEPYDISGIKYDVDA
-433 THSVVGWADADGNQL
+433 THSVVGWTDADGITRL
-448 TSVAVPEGKSSV
+448 TSVAVPEGESSV
-460 DVFAIVVSGVWIAFD
+460 DVFAIVVSGVWVAFD
-475 AAGGTTVDHMFL
+475 AAGGTTVDHVFVNA
-487 KDGERITL
+487 DEGIAL

-506 GWYLGDWKVYDGS
+506 GWYLGDSKVSEGDT
-519 VFGRSVTLTAHWTPA
+519 FDAPVTLTAHWTPV

-545 RVSDDKDAADAAKTY
+545 RVSDDKNAADAAKTY
-560 EFVESA
+560 DFVESA

-572 GSVVAGTNDKS
+572 GSVVAGANDKS

-590 ANNTQSSVTV
+590 ANNTQSNVTI

-622 HYWNSW
+622 HYWNGW
-628 NGVNEELIVQHT
+628 GGVNEELIAQHT

-694 NDIVTTCNFYGTSK
+694 NDVVTTCNFYGTSK
-708 ASGGTIYYY
+708 QSGGTIYYY

-731 TTGGGTLTV
+731 TTSAGTLTV

-768 NRGKAFEG
+768 NKGNAFEG

-808 ISVDYTA
+808 VSVDYTA
-815 PLAPYANYVP
+815 SLAPYANYVP
-825 ENPYSDGIERTFVGW
+825 EDPYSDGIERTFVGW

-851 FANTTMPHANVAVY
+851 FANATMPHANVAVY
-865 AKWAVEQVTL
+865 AKWAVDQVTL

-883 NPQHEDKGSAT
+883 DPKPGDKGSAT

-949 KLYVRYYNAGTALPL
+949 ELHVRYYNAGTALPL
-964 DDTPYADGAKVQ
+964 DDTSYADGAKVQ
-976 VASAANLVA
+976 VASATDLVA
-985 PEGTPYFLGWVM
+985 PEGTPYFLGWLM

-1020 VVILTAAWG
+1020 LVILTAAWG
-1029 IAEAATTITFV
+1029 VAEAATTITFE
-1040 AGDGRGEPVA
+1040 AGDGDSVPVVA
-1050 NTLVNNAGVVLPSA
+1050 KTLVNNEGVTLPSA
-1064 SDLGFEA
+1064 ADLGFEA
-1071 PMSHGSA
+1071 PMSYGFA
-1078 THTFAGWLTSDGRI
+1078 THTFAGWRTSDGRI
-1092 LETGQQVVVD
+1092 LKAGQQVVVD
-1102 NLNEG
+1102 DLNEG

-1125 VRYVWVSAFYGGDL
+1125 VHYVWVSAFYGSDL

-1154 KEYSETAIPV
+1154 KEYSEAAIPV
-1164 EGYTPVNGEDASR
+1164 EGYTPVNGENASK

-1190 YYKNVELTANSANV
+1190 YYKNVELTANSV
-1204 TYDGTEQS
+1204 SFTYDGTEQS
-1212 VSGFACDTEGARFDS
+1212 VSGFTCDTEGARFDS

-1238 AGTYDAV
+1238 AGKYDAV
-1245 FAENPVGLTDMTE
+1245 FAEDPVGLTDMTE
-1258 WYIVTAANPGNL
+1258 WYIVTAAKPGTLTVNQR
-1270 NIAPRAVTFKG
+1270 PVTFKG

-1307 TFEAAYCAKGTLPNA
+1307 TFELGYSAKGTLPNA

-1335 ILAADGSD
+1335 ILAADGTD
-1343 ATANYSVEYAPGTLF
+1343 ATANYDVEYAPGTLF

-1376 ETYDGTAHAAG
+1376 ETYDGEAHAAG
-1387 TAAAAD
+1387 TASAAD
-1393 ANGNDVLVEYQK
+1393 ANGNDALVEYQA
-1405 ADGTWTADPAG
+1405 ADGTWTADPAD
-1416 VTATDVADSL
+1416 VTATDVADST
-1426 TVQVRAS
+1426 TVKVRAS

-1440 YVFAEQL
+1440 YVYAEQL
-1447 LRVTPRPVEVT
+1447 LSVTPRPVEVT

-1476 ALGAEDFVGH
+1476 ALGAEDFVGY
-1486 EGFESVFVEGSQT
+1486 EGFESVFIEGSQT

-1504 VNAIVGYEFNALTD
+1504 VNAIVGYEFNAATDPGNYAVSTVDGTLTVTPASMGDFIQLTTTDVEKAYDGTPLAAGEAWIGLADGVDADQLPEGFLDQFALEYSADGTTWTADPADIMATDVADTMSAAGGNPVQVRVTAASGNFADELSGTENVAVTPRTIEVTAGSASKVYDGAPLTDDTWSVTSENGFVQLEGSEPEGFESVFLEGSQTLVGTSGNAIVGYEFNALTD

-1529 TLEVTPRAVTFK
+1529 TL
-1541 GETATLPYTGSEQEI
+1541 
-1556 SGVEAVG
+1556 
-1563 LADGQTFEA
+1563 
-1572 AYCAKGTLP
+1572 
-1581 NADPGYPGSFEGE
+1581 
-1594 ATILAADGSDATANY
+1594 
-1609 AVEYAPGTLY
+1609 
-1619 ITTADIAGNVTIEPA
+1619 
-1634 DVVEAY
+1634 
-1640 DGTAHAAGAASAAD
+1640 
-1654 ANGND
+1654 
-1659 VLVEYQAA
+1659 
-1667 DGTWTAD
+1667 
-1674 PADVAATDVADS
+1674 
-1686 LTVRVRASVPGV
+1686 
-1698 YEGYVFAEQLLSVTP
+1698 
-1713 RVVELTSGSASKAY
+1713 
-1727 DGTPLMN
+1727 
-1734 DTVAVTGEGWADG
+1734 
-1747 EGATYGMFS
+1747 
-1756 QLTNAGKIDNEFT
+1756 
-1769 YTLTENTD
+1769 
-1777 PSNYSVMQHLG
+1777 
-1788 TLEVTP
+1788 
-1794 ASMGDFIQLTTT
+1794 
-1806 DVEKVYDGTPLVAG
+1806 
-1820 EASIGLAEGVDA
+1820 
-1832 SQLPEGFLDQFALE
+1832 
-1846 YSVDGATWTADPA
+1846 
-1859 DITATDVAD
+1859 
-1868 TMSAAL
+1868 
-1874 ENPVQVRVTAAGG
+1874 
-1887 NFADE
+1887 
-1892 LPGTE
+1892 
-1897 DVVITPRAIEIT
+1897 
-1909 AGSASK
+1909 
-1915 VYDGVPLMDDTWSMT
+1915 
-1930 SENGFAQLE
+1930 
-1939 GGEPEGFESVFVEGS
+1939 
-1954 QTLVGT
+1954 
-1960 SDNNVIGY
+1960 
-1968 EFNAATD
+1968 
-1975 PGNYAV
+1975 
-1981 STVPGTL
+1981 
-1988 TVTDGTED
+1988 TVTDGTEND
-1996 GPVDPDLVVVKAHEE
+1996 PVDPDLVVVKAHEE

-2017 ETVEFAITATN
+2017 ETVEFTITATN

-2041 DGVEITGQVTFE
+2041 DGVEITGQATFE

-2090 KDFEGNDDVV
+2090 KDFEGDDDVV

-2105 THLTVTKVTT
+2105 THLTVNKVTT

-2144 EGVTVIDEL
+2144 EGVTVTDEL
-2153 AGATLAEGESA
+2153 AGAILADGESA
-2164 EVGTLAPGESATLHY
+2164 EVGTLTPGESATLHY

-2200 GTSTNPDDPEVPV
+2200 GTSSNPNDPEVPV

-2255 VINNGNVTITGVV
+2255 IINNGNVTITGIV

-2286 ITLAPGDSAT
+2286 ITLAPGDSAA

-2319 TGADPEGNPV
+2319 TGTDPEGNPV

-2338 TEEAVSSLDVAKVT
+2338 TEEAVSSLDVV
-2352 TSQPFEGNAYTLD
+2352 
-2365 ETITYEVT
+2365 
-2373 VTNDG
+2373 
-2378 NLTVEGVTVIDE
+2378 
-2390 LAGATLA
+2390 
-2397 EGESAE
+2397 
-2403 VGTLAPG
+2403 
-2410 ESATL
+2410 
-2415 HYSYTVT
+2415 
-2422 EADVLAGKV
+2422 
-2431 MNVATATG
+2431 
-2439 TSTNPDDPEVPVDPG
+2439 
-2454 TTEDPVE
+2454 
-2461 TPRPSLFAS
+2461 
-2470 KTASDPADGK
+2470 KT
-2480 AFQLGEKIAYTVEVI
+2480 
-2495 NNGNVTITGVVVS
+2495 
-2508 DKLEGATLDEG
+2508 
-2519 QTDEAITLAPG
+2519 
-2530 DSATLRYSYTVTEAD
+2530 
-2545 LVAGNVTN
+2545 
-2553 VATAT
+2553 
-2558 GADPEG
+2558 
-2564 NPVETEATT
+2564 
-2573 TVTTEEAV
+2573 
-2581 SSLDVAKAI
+2581 I

-2596 SKAYAEGETVKFEVT
+2596 GKAYAEGETVKFEVAVT
-2611 VANTGN
+2611 NTGN

-2632 VLAQGESDLIE
+2632 VLAQGETDLIE

-2682 DGETPVIPVAPRSP
+2682 EGETPVIPVAPRSP
-2696 EPNPDQPVAPKP
+2696 EPNPDQPPAPKP

>member
-37 GEGQDAIGALA
+37 GEEQDAIGAPA

-60 PEVVVEPAP
+60 PEVVAEPAVEAAP
-69 AEQPAAEPAPAEQ
+69 AEQPAVEA
-82 PAAEPAPV
+82 APV
-90 AEPAVEPAPAE
+90 AEPAVEPAPAGEPAVEAVPAE
-101 QPVAPAEP
+101 QPAAPAEQPATEPAAPAEP

-123 PAAPAEPAPAEQP
+123 PATEPAPSEQP
-136 AVEAAPAEKPAAPAE
+136 AVEANPAEQPATE
-151 PAAPAPAEQ
+151 QPAAPAPAEQ
-160 PATEPAPAEQ
+160 PTVEAAPAEQ
-170 PAPTEEPAAPAE
+170 PAASAE

-200 TVKVTASEGA
+200 TVKVTAPEGA

-216 VLAESVHRADVAAAV
+216 VLAEAVHRADVAAAV

-333 ADGTTVVNEQT
+333 ADGTTVVSEQI
-344 VKNGETLVE
+344 VKNGEALVE

-366 WYLGESPMDFSRAAT
+366 WYLGESLMDFSQAVT
-381 VSATATYDVHARY
+381 VNATASYDVYARY

-404 PDGMQLMRTMVVED
+404 PDGMQIMRTMVVED

-433 THSVVGWADADGNQL
+433 THSVVGWTDAGGKPL
-448 TSVAVPEGKSSV
+448 TSVAVPEGESSV
-460 DVFAIVVSGVWIAFD
+460 DVYAVIVEGVWVAFD
-475 AAGGTTVDHMFL
+475 AADGTTVDHVFVNA
-487 KDGERITL
+487 DEGIVL
-495 PVSTRAGYTLE
+495 PVSTRTGYTLE
-506 GWYLGDWKVYDGS
+506 GWYLGDSKVSEGDT
-519 VFGRSVTLTAHWTPA
+519 FDAPVTLTAHWTPV

-545 RVSDDKDAADAAKTY
+545 RVSDGTDADDDAKTY
-560 EFVESA
+560 DFVESA

-572 GSVVAGTNDKS
+572 GSVVAGANDKN

-590 ANNTQSSVTV
+590 ANNTQSNVTI

-613 RVLCKINFY
+613 RVLCTIKFY
-622 HYWNSW
+622 HYWNGW
-628 NGVNEELIVQHT
+628 GGVNEELIAQHT

-660 TSDEWAQNRSGCI
+660 TSNEWAQNRSGCI

-694 NDIVTTCNFYGTSK
+694 NDVVTTCNFYGTSK
-708 ASGGTIYYY
+708 QSGGTIYYY

-768 NRGKAFEG
+768 NKGNAFEG

-808 ISVDYTA
+808 VSVDYTA
-815 PLAPYANYVP
+815 SLAPYANYVP
-825 ENPYSDGIERTFVGW
+825 EDPYSDGIERTFVGW

-865 AKWAVEQVTL
+865 AKWAVDQVTL

-883 NPQHEDKGSAT
+883 DPEPGDKGSAT

-949 KLYVRYYNAGTALPL
+949 ELYVRYNNAGTVLPL
-964 DDTPYADGAKVQ
+964 DNTSYADGAKVQ
-976 VASAANLVA
+976 VASATDLVA
-985 PEGTPYFLGWVM
+985 PEGTPYFLGWLM

-1029 IAEAATTITFV
+1029 VAEAATTITFE
-1040 AGDGRGEPVA
+1040 AGDGDSVPVVA
-1050 NTLVNNAGVVLPSA
+1050 KTLVNNEGVTLPSA
-1064 SDLGFEA
+1064 ADLGFEA
-1071 PMSHGSA
+1071 PMSYGFA
-1078 THTFAGWLTSDGRI
+1078 THTFAGWRTSDGRI
-1092 LETGQQVVVD
+1092 LKAGQQVVVD
-1102 NLNEG
+1102 DLNEG

-1112 TAQWTPR
+1112 TAQWTP
-1119 TDLSYT
+1119 
-1125 VRYVWVSAFYGGDL
+1125 
-1139 VELAPSKVVNNVTWG
+1139 
-1154 KEYSETAIPV
+1154 
-1164 EGYTPVNGEDASR
+1164 
-1177 FTIEMQ
+1177 
-1183 PTEVWIP
+1183 
-1190 YYKNVELTANSANV
+1190 
-1204 TYDGTEQS
+1204 
-1212 VSGFACDTEGARFDS
+1212 
-1227 GRITAGAQGTE
+1227 
-1238 AGTYDAV
+1238 
-1245 FAENPVGLTDMTE
+1245 
-1258 WYIVTAANPGNL
+1258 
-1270 NIAPRAVTFKG
+1270 
-1281 ETATLPYTGSEQEIS
+1281 
-1296 GVEAVGLADGQ
+1296 
-1307 TFEAAYCAKGTLPNA
+1307 
-1322 DPGYPGSFEGEAT
+1322 
-1335 ILAADGSD
+1335 
-1343 ATANYSVEYAPGTLF
+1343 
-1358 ITTAG
+1358 G

-1376 ETYDGTAHAAG
+1376 EAYDGEAHAAG

-1393 ANGNDVLVEYQK
+1393 ANGNDALVEYQA
-1405 ADGTWTADPAG
+1405 ADGTWTADPAD

-1426 TVQVRAS
+1426 TVKVRAS

-1440 YVFAEQL
+1440 YVYAEQL
-1447 LRVTPRPVEVT
+1447 LSVTPRPVEVA

-1486 EGFESVFVEGSQT
+1486 EGFESVFIEGSQT

-1529 TLEVTPRAVTFK
+1529 TLEVTPRDVTFK

-1563 LADGQTFEA
+1563 LADGQTFELG
-1572 AYCAKGTLP
+1572 YSAKGTLP
-1581 NADPGYPGSFEGE
+1581 NADPGYPGSFEGQ
-1594 ATILAADGSDATANY
+1594 ATILAADGADATANY
-1609 AVEYAPGTLY
+1609 TVEYAPGTLF
-1619 ITTADIAGNVTIEPA
+1619 ITTAGIAGNVTITPA

-1640 DGTAHAAGAASAAD
+1640 DGEAHAAGTAAAAD

-1659 VLVEYQAA
+1659 ALVEYQAA

-1674 PADVAATDVADS
+1674 PADVTATDVADS
-1686 LTVRVRASVPGV
+1686 LTVKVRASVPGV
-1698 YEGYVFAEQLLSVTP
+1698 YEGYVYAEQLLSVTP

-1727 DGTPLMN
+1727 DGTPLTCA
-1734 DTVAVTGEGWADG
+1734 DVAVTGEGWADG

-1769 YTLTENTD
+1769 YTLAENTN
-1777 PSNYSVMQHLG
+1777 PGNYSVMQHLG

-1806 DVEKVYDGTPLVAG
+1806 DVEKAYDGTPLAAG
-1820 EASIGLAEGVDA
+1820 EAWIGLADGVDA
-1832 SQLPEGFLDQFALE
+1832 GQLPEGFLDQFALE
-1846 YSVDGATWTADPA
+1846 YSADGTAWTADPA

-1868 TMSAAL
+1868 TMSAAGGD
-1874 ENPVQVRVTAAGG
+1874 PVQVRVTAAGG

-1892 LPGTE
+1892 LSGAE
-1897 DVVITPRAIEIT
+1897 DVAVTPRAIEVT

-1915 VYDGVPLMDDTWSMT
+1915 VYDGAPLTDGTWSVT
-1930 SENGFAQLE
+1930 SENGFVQLE
-1939 GGEPEGFESVFVEGS
+1939 GSEPEGFESVFTEGS

-1960 SDNNVIGY
+1960 SGNAIVGY
-1968 EFNAATD
+1968 EFNALTD

-1981 STVPGTL
+1981 STVDGTL
-1988 TVTDGTED
+1988 TVTDGTEND
-1996 GPVDPDLVVVKAHEE
+1996 PVDPDLVVVKAHEE

-2028 IYDDARTMTFVEQ
+2028 IYDDVRTMTFVEQ
-2041 DGVEITGQVTFE
+2041 DGVEITGQATFE

-2105 THLTVTKVTT
+2105 THLTVNKVTT

-2144 EGVTVIDEL
+2144 EGVTVTDEL
-2153 AGATLAEGESA
+2153 AGAILADGESA
-2164 EVGTLAPGESATLHY
+2164 EVGTLTPGESATLHY

-2213 DPGTTEDPVETPR
+2213 DPGATEDPVETPR

-2244 QLGEKIAYTVE
+2244 QLCEKIAYTVE
-2255 VINNGNVTITGVV
+2255 VINNGNVTITGIV

-2319 TGADPEGNPV
+2319 TG
-2329 ETEATTTVT
+2329 T
-2338 TEEAVSSLDVAKVT
+2338 
-2352 TSQPFEGNAYTLD
+2352 
-2365 ETITYEVT
+2365 
-2373 VTNDG
+2373 
-2378 NLTVEGVTVIDE
+2378 
-2390 LAGATLA
+2390 
-2397 EGESAE
+2397 
-2403 VGTLAPG
+2403 
-2410 ESATL
+2410 
-2415 HYSYTVT
+2415 
-2422 EADVLAGKV
+2422 
-2431 MNVATATG
+2431 
-2439 TSTNPDDPEVPVDPG
+2439 
-2454 TTEDPVE
+2454 
-2461 TPRPSLFAS
+2461 
-2470 KTASDPADGK
+2470 
-2480 AFQLGEKIAYTVEVI
+2480 
-2495 NNGNVTITGVVVS
+2495 
-2508 DKLEGATLDEG
+2508 
-2519 QTDEAITLAPG
+2519 
-2530 DSATLRYSYTVTEAD
+2530 
-2545 LVAGNVTN
+2545 
-2553 VATAT
+2553 
-2558 GADPEG
+2558 DPEG

-2596 SKAYAEGETVKFEVT
+2596 GKAYAEGETVKFEVAVT
-2611 VANTGN
+2611 NTGN

-2653 HYSYTI
+2653 HYSYAI

-2682 DGETPVIPVAPRSP
+2682 EGETPVIPVAPRSP
-2696 EPNPDQPVAPKP
+2696 EPNPDQPPAPKP

>member
-26 AADSATVGPPE
+26 AAESATVGPPE
-37 GEGQDAIGALA
+37 GEEQDAIGAPA
-48 VEPVPQVEAASA
+48 AEPVPQVEAAGA
-60 PEVVVEPAP
+60 PEVVAEPAVEAVP
-69 AEQPAAEPAPAEQ
+69 AEQPAAEAAPVAE
-82 PAAEPAPV
+82 PAAEPAP
-90 AEPAVEPAPAE
+90 AGEPAVEA
-101 QPVAPAEP
+101 
-109 ATEQPAAEPAPAEQ
+109 APAEQ
-123 PAAPAEPAPAEQP
+123 PAAPAEQPATEPAAPTEQPATEQPAAPAEQPAAEQPVAPAPAEQP
-136 AVEAAPAEKPAAPAE
+136 AVEAAPAEQPAA
-151 PAAPAPAEQ
+151 
-160 PATEPAPAEQ
+160 EPAPAE
-170 PAPTEEPAAPAE
+170 EPAVPAE

-200 TVKVTASEGA
+200 TVKVTAPEGA

-216 VLAESVHRADVAAAV
+216 VLAEAVNRADVAAAV

-333 ADGTTVVNEQT
+333 ADGTTVVSTQI
-344 VKNGETLVE
+344 VKNGEALVE
-353 PAAPEVDGQTFTG
+353 PAAPEIDGQTFTG
-366 WYLGESPMDFSRAAT
+366 WYLGENLMDFSQAVTVNAT
-381 VSATATYDVHARY
+381 VTYDVYARY

-404 PDGMQLMRTMVVED
+404 PDGMQIMRTMVVED
-418 HEAYDISGIKYDVDA
+418 HEAHDISGIKYDVDA
-433 THSVVGWADADGNQL
+433 THRVVGWTDADGNQL

-460 DVFAIVVSGVWIAFD
+460 DVFAVVVSGVWVAFD
-475 AAGGTTVDHMFL
+475 AAGGTTVDHVFVNA
-487 KDGERITL
+487 DEGIAL
-495 PVSTRAGYTLE
+495 PVSTRTGYTLE
-506 GWYLGDWKVYDGS
+506 GWYLGDSKVSEHDT
-519 VFGRSVTLTAHWTPA
+519 FDAPVTLTAHWTPV

-560 EFVESA
+560 DFVESA

-590 ANNTQSSVTV
+590 ANNTQSNVTI

-613 RVLCKINFY
+613 RVLCTVKYFKVDEQRGPQFIKSF
-622 HYWNSW
+622 S
-628 NGVNEELIVQHT
+628 
-640 GLYGAPLKD
+640 GLYGASLKS
-649 GEWDQTYYWYT
+649 GEWANDYYWYT
-660 TSDEWAQNRSGCI
+660 SYSVSWWSGYTTAGSGCI
-673 LLTSYDFET
+673 LLTSYDFAT
-682 AGYAKNKGNITT
+682 AGYADNADNVKDSQGV
-694 NDIVTTCNFYGTSK
+694 VTTCNFYGTSK
-708 ASGGTIYYY
+708 QSGGTVYYY

-731 TTGGGTLTV
+731 TTSGGTLTV

-747 DLYKYATGRIKG
+747 DLYKYATGRIKD

-768 NRGKAFEG
+768 NKGNAFEG

-808 ISVDYTA
+808 VSVDYTA
-815 PLAPYANYVP
+815 SLAPYADYVP
-825 ENPYSDGIERTFVGW
+825 EDPYSDGIERTFAGW

-851 FANTTMPHANVAVY
+851 FVNTTMPHANVAVY
-865 AKWAVEQVTL
+865 AKWAVDQVTL

-883 NPQHEDKGSAT
+883 DPKPGDKGSAT

-949 KLYVRYYNAGTALPL
+949 KLHVRYYNAGTALPL

-976 VASAANLVA
+976 VASATNLVA

-1029 IAEAATTITFV
+1029 PTETATTITFK
-1040 AGDGRGEPVA
+1040 AGDGHGKPVV
-1050 NTLVNNAGVVLPSA
+1050 NTLVNNEGVALPSA

-1071 PMSHGSA
+1071 PMSHGIA

-1092 LETGQQVVVD
+1092 LEAGQQVVVD
-1102 NLNEG
+1102 DLNEG

-1125 VRYVWVSAFYGGDL
+1125 VRYVWVSAIYGGDL
-1139 VELAPSKVVNNVTWG
+1139 VELAQSKVVNNVTWG
-1154 KEYSETAIPV
+1154 EEYSEAAIPI
-1164 EGYTPVNGEDASR
+1164 EGYTPVDGENAFE

-1183 PTEVWIP
+1183 PTEVWIA
-1190 YYKNVELTANSANV
+1190 YYKNVELTANSV
-1204 TYDGTEQS
+1204 SFTYDGTEKS
-1212 VSGFACDTEGARFDS
+1212 VSGFTCDTEGARFDP

-1245 FAENPVGLTDMTE
+1245 FAEDPVGLTDMTE
-1258 WYIVTAANPGNL
+1258 WYIVTAANPGKL
-1270 NIAPRAVTFKG
+1270 NIAQRAVVFKG
-1281 ETATLPYTGSEQEIS
+1281 ETKTVKYTGSEQEIT
-1296 GVEAVGLADGQ
+1296 GVEAVGLVEGQ
-1307 TFEAAYCAKGTLPNA
+1307 TFELAYSAKGTLPNA
-1322 DPGYPGSFEGEAT
+1322 DPGYPGSFSGEAR
-1335 ILAADGSD
+1335 ILAADGAD
-1343 ATANYSVEYAPGTLF
+1343 ATANYSVEYAPGALL
-1358 ITTAG
+1358 ITTAD

-1376 ETYDGTAHAAG
+1376 ETYDGTAHVAG
-1387 TAAAAD
+1387 TATATD
-1393 ANGNDVLVEYQK
+1393 VNGNDVLVEYQA
-1405 ADGTWTADPAG
+1405 ADGTWTADPAD

-1433 VPGVYEG
+1433 VPSVYEG
-1440 YVFAEQL
+1440 YVYDEQL
-1447 LRVTPRPVEVT
+1447 LSVTPRPVEVT
-1458 AVSSTKTYDGTP
+1458 AVNSTKTYDGTP

-1476 ALGAEDFVGH
+1476 ALAADGFVGH

-1529 TLEVTPRAVTFK
+1529 TLEVTPRAVVFK
-1541 GETATLPYTGSEQEI
+1541 GETKTVKYTGSEQEI
-1556 SGVEAVG
+1556 TGVEAVG
-1563 LADGQTFEA
+1563 LVEGQTFEL
-1572 AYCAKGTLP
+1572 AYSAKGTLP
-1581 NADPGYPGSFEGE
+1581 NADPGYPGSFSGE
-1594 ATILAADGSDATANY
+1594 ARILAADGADATANY
-1609 AVEYAPGTLY
+1609 SVEYAPGALL
-1619 ITTADIAGNVTIEPA
+1619 ITTADIAGNVTITPA
-1634 DVVEAY
+1634 DVVETY
-1640 DGTAHAAGAASAAD
+1640 DGTAHVAGTATATD
-1654 ANGND
+1654 VNGND

-1674 PADVAATDVADS
+1674 PADVTATDVADS
-1686 LTVRVRASVPGV
+1686 LTVQVRASVPSV
-1698 YEGYVFAEQLLSVTP
+1698 YEGYVYDEQLLTIIP

-1788 TLEVTP
+1788 TLTVTP

-1806 DVEKVYDGTPLVAG
+1806 DVEKVYDGTPLAAG

-1832 SQLPEGFLDQFALE
+1832 GQLPEGFLDQFALE
-1846 YSVDGATWTADPA
+1846 YSADGTTWTADPA

-1892 LPGTE
+1892 LTGTE
-1897 DVVITPRAIEIT
+1897 DVAVTPRAIEVT

-1915 VYDGVPLMDDTWSMT
+1915 VYDGAPLTDGTWSVT
-1930 SENGFAQLE
+1930 SENGFVQLE
-1939 GGEPEGFESVFVEGS
+1939 GGEPEGFENVFVEGS

-1996 GPVDPDLVVVKAHEE
+1996 DPVDPGLVVVKAHEE

-2041 DGVEITGQVTFE
+2041 DGVEITGQAVFE

-2090 KDFEGNDDVV
+2090 KDFEGDDDVV

-2144 EGVTVIDEL
+2144 EGVTVTDEL

-2255 VINNGNVTITGVV
+2255 VINNGNVTITGIV

-2286 ITLAPGDSAT
+2286 ITLAPGESTT

-2319 TGADPEGNPV
+2319 TG
-2329 ETEATTTVT
+2329 T
-2338 TEEAVSSLDVAKVT
+2338 
-2352 TSQPFEGNAYTLD
+2352 
-2365 ETITYEVT
+2365 
-2373 VTNDG
+2373 
-2378 NLTVEGVTVIDE
+2378 
-2390 LAGATLA
+2390 
-2397 EGESAE
+2397 
-2403 VGTLAPG
+2403 
-2410 ESATL
+2410 
-2415 HYSYTVT
+2415 
-2422 EADVLAGKV
+2422 
-2431 MNVATATG
+2431 
-2439 TSTNPDDPEVPVDPG
+2439 
-2454 TTEDPVE
+2454 
-2461 TPRPSLFAS
+2461 
-2470 KTASDPADGK
+2470 
-2480 AFQLGEKIAYTVEVI
+2480 
-2495 NNGNVTITGVVVS
+2495 
-2508 DKLEGATLDEG
+2508 
-2519 QTDEAITLAPG
+2519 
-2530 DSATLRYSYTVTEAD
+2530 
-2545 LVAGNVTN
+2545 
-2553 VATAT
+2553 
-2558 GADPEG
+2558 DPEG

-2596 SKAYAEGETVKFEVT
+2596 GKAYAEGETVKFEVT

-2682 DGETPVIPVAPRSP
+2682 EGETPVIPVAPRSP
-2696 EPNPDQPVAPKP
+2696 EPNPDQSPAPKP

>member
-26 AADSATVGPPE
+26 AAESATVGPPE
-37 GEGQDAIGALA
+37 GEEQDVIGAPA
-48 VEPVPQVEAASA
+48 AEPVPQAEVASA
-60 PEVVVEPAP
+60 PEVVAEPAVEVAPAEQPAVEAAPAEQPAAEAAPVAEPAAEPAPAGEPAVEAAPTEQPAAPAEQPATEPVAPAEQPAAEQPAAPAEQPATEPAPVEQPAVEPAP
-69 AEQPAAEPAPAEQ
+69 AEQPATEPEQPAAEPAPAEQ
-82 PAAEPAPV
+82 PA
-90 AEPAVEPAPAE
+90 
-101 QPVAPAEP
+101 
-109 ATEQPAAEPAPAEQ
+109 
-123 PAAPAEPAPAEQP
+123 
-136 AVEAAPAEKPAAPAE
+136 
-151 PAAPAPAEQ
+151 
-160 PATEPAPAEQ
+160 TEPASA
-170 PAPTEEPAAPAE
+170 EEPAAE

-189 AFLGYAHAGNI
+189 AFLGYAHAGSI
-200 TVKVTASEGA
+200 TVKVTAPEGA

-216 VLAESVHRADVAAAV
+216 VLAEAVHRADVAAAV
-231 AGAVEEQGR
+231 AGVVEEQGR

-273 GMGEGEAVGVYRVA
+273 GMGEGEQVGVYRVA
-287 DDASSVEAIPAS
+287 DDASSVETIPAS

-306 SFDVDHFSI
+306 SFDVEHFSI
-315 YVVTD
+315 YVITD
-320 ENPVYLATYRFLA
+320 ENPVYLATYRFHD
-333 ADGTTVVNEQT
+333 ADGAVVSEQT
-344 VKNGETLVE
+344 VKNGEALVE
-353 PAAPEVDGQTFTG
+353 PAAPEIDGKTFTG
-366 WYLGESPMDFSRAAT
+366 WYLGENPVDFSQAVT

-394 ASVLH
+394 VSVLH

-433 THSVVGWADADGNQL
+433 THSVVGWRDVNDNQL
-448 TSVAVPEGKSSV
+448 TSVAVPEGESSV
-460 DVFAIVVSGVWIAFD
+460 DVFAIVASGVWIAFD
-475 AAGGTTVDHMFL
+475 AAGGTTVDHVFVNAG
-487 KDGERITL
+487 KGIAL
-495 PVSTRAGYTLE
+495 PVSMRAGYTLE
-506 GWYLGDWKVYDGS
+506 GWYLGDSKVSEGDT
-519 VFGRSVTLTAHWTPA
+519 FDEPVTLTAHWTPV

-572 GSVVAGTNDKS
+572 GSVVAGANDKN

-613 RVLCKINFY
+613 RVLCTVKYFKVDEQRGPQFIKSF
-622 HYWNSW
+622 S
-628 NGVNEELIVQHT
+628 
-640 GLYGAPLKD
+640 GLYGASLKS
-649 GEWDQTYYWYT
+649 GEWANDYYWYT
-660 TSDEWAQNRSGCI
+660 SYSVSWWSGYTTAGSGCI
-673 LLTSYDFET
+673 LLTSYDFAT
-682 AGYAKNKGNITT
+682 AGYADNADNVKDSQGV
-694 NDIVTTCNFYGTSK
+694 VTTCNFYGTSK
-708 ASGGTIYYY
+708 QSGGTVYYY

-731 TTGGGTLTV
+731 TTSGGTLTV

-768 NRGKAFEG
+768 NRGNAFEG
-776 QKIQNASTIYI
+776 QKIQNATTIYI

-808 ISVDYTA
+808 VSIDYTA
-815 PLAPYANYVP
+815 SLAPYASYVP
-825 ENPYSDGIERTFVGW
+825 EDPYSDGIERTFVGW

-865 AKWAVEQVTL
+865 AKWAVDQVTL

-883 NPQHEDKGSAT
+883 NSQPGDKGSAT

-949 KLYVRYYNAGTALPL
+949 ELYVRYNNAGTVLPF
-964 DDTPYADGAKVQ
+964 DNTPYADGAKVQ
-976 VASAANLVA
+976 VASAADLVA
-985 PEGTPYFLGWVM
+985 PEGTPYFLGWLM

-1008 FDMTRQLAGDDS
+1008 FEMTRQLAGDDS
-1020 VVILTAAWG
+1020 VVVLTAAWG

-1040 AGDGRGEPVA
+1040 AGDGSGEPVV
-1050 NTLVNNAGVVLPSA
+1050 NTLVNNEGVVLPSA
-1064 SDLGFEA
+1064 ADLGFEA
-1071 PMSHGSA
+1071 PMSHGIA
-1078 THTFAGWLTSDGRI
+1078 THTFAGWRTSDGRI
-1092 LETGQQVVVD
+1092 LEAGQQVVVD
-1102 NLNEG
+1102 DLNEG

-1139 VELAPSKVVNNVTWG
+1139 VELAQSKVVDNVTWG
-1154 KEYSETAIPV
+1154 EEYSEAAIPI
-1164 EGYTPVNGEDASR
+1164 EGYTPVNGEDAYK
-1177 FTIEMQ
+1177 FPIEQQ
-1183 PTEVWIP
+1183 PTEVWIA
-1190 YYKNVELTANSANV
+1190 YYKNVELTAISANV

-1212 VSGFACDTEGARFDS
+1212 VSGFTCNTEGARFDPQ
-1227 GRITAGAQGTE
+1227 RIIAGAQGTE
-1238 AGTYDAV
+1238 AGPYDAV
-1245 FAENPVGLTDMTE
+1245 FAEDPVGLTDMTE
-1258 WYIVTAANPGNL
+1258 WYIVTAANPGKL
-1270 NIAPRAVTFKG
+1270 NIAQRAVVFKG
-1281 ETATLPYTGSEQEIS
+1281 ETKTVKYTGSEQEIT
-1296 GVEAVGLADGQ
+1296 GVEAVGLVEGQ
-1307 TFEAAYCAKGTLPNA
+1307 TFEVGYSAKGTLPNA
-1322 DPGYPGSFEGEAT
+1322 DPGYPGSFEGEAR
-1335 ILAADGSD
+1335 ILAADGAD
-1343 ATANYSVEYAPGTLF
+1343 ATANYSVEYAPGALR

-1370 TPADVV
+1370 APADVV

-1387 TAAAAD
+1387 TATAAD
-1393 ANGNDVLVEYQK
+1393 KNGNDVLVEYQK
-1405 ADGTWTADPAG
+1405 ADGTWTADPADI
-1416 VTATDVADSL
+1416 TATDVADSL

-1440 YVFAEQL
+1440 YVYDEQL
-1447 LRVTPRPVEVT
+1447 LSVTPRPVEVT
-1458 AVSSTKTYDGTP
+1458 AVNSTKTYDGTP

-1476 ALGAEDFVGH
+1476 ALAADGFVGH

-1499 LVGTS
+1499 LVGSS

-1529 TLEVTPRAVTFK
+1529 TLEVTPRAVVFK
-1541 GETATLPYTGSEQEI
+1541 GETKTVEYTGSEQEI
-1556 SGVEAVG
+1556 TGVEAVG
-1563 LADGQTFEA
+1563 LVEGQTFEVG
-1572 AYCAKGTLP
+1572 YSAKGTLP

-1594 ATILAADGSDATANY
+1594 ARILAADGADATANY
-1609 AVEYAPGTLY
+1609 SVEYAPGALR
-1619 ITTADIAGNVTIEPA
+1619 ITTAGIAGNVTIAPA
-1634 DVVEAY
+1634 DVVETY
-1640 DGTAHAAGAASAAD
+1640 DGTAHAAGTATAAD
-1654 ANGND
+1654 KNGND
-1659 VLVEYQAA
+1659 VLVEYQKA

-1674 PADVAATDVADS
+1674 PADITATDVADS
-1686 LTVRVRASVPGV
+1686 LTVQVRASVPGV
-1698 YEGYVFAEQLLSVTP
+1698 YEGYVYDEQLLSVTP

-1788 TLEVTP
+1788 TLTVTP

-1806 DVEKVYDGTPLVAG
+1806 DVEKAYDGTPLAAG
-1820 EASIGLAEGVDA
+1820 EAWIGLADGVDA
-1832 SQLPEGFLDQFALE
+1832 GQLPEGFLDQFALE
-1846 YSVDGATWTADPA
+1846 YSADGTTWTADPA

-1874 ENPVQVRVTAAGG
+1874 ENPVQVRVTAAGD

-1892 LPGTE
+1892 LTGTE
-1897 DVVITPRAIEIT
+1897 DVAVTPRAIEVT

-1915 VYDGVPLMDDTWSMT
+1915 VYDGAPLTDGTWSVA
-1930 SENGFAQLE
+1930 SENGFVQLE
-1939 GGEPEGFESVFVEGS
+1939 GGEPEGFENVFVEGS

-1988 TVTDGTED
+1988 TVTDGTEND
-1996 GPVDPDLVVVKAHEE
+1996 PVDPDLVVVKAHEE

-2017 ETVEFAITATN
+2017 ETVEFTITATN
-2028 IYDDARTMTFVEQ
+2028 IYDDACTMTFVEQ
-2041 DGVEITGQVTFE
+2041 DGVEIAGQAVFE

-2090 KDFEGNDDVV
+2090 KDFEGDDDVV

-2144 EGVTVIDEL
+2144 EGVTVTDEL
-2153 AGATLAEGESA
+2153 AGAILAEGESA
-2164 EVGTLAPGESATLHY
+2164 EVGTLAPGESAKLHY

-2244 QLGEKIAYTVE
+2244 QLGEKVAYTVE
-2255 VINNGNVTITGVV
+2255 VINNGNVTITGIVV
-2268 VSDKL
+2268 TDKL
-2273 EGATLDEGQTDEA
+2273 EGATLDEGQTDGA
-2286 ITLAPGDSAT
+2286 ITLAPGESAT

-2319 TGADPEGNPV
+2319 TGTDPEGNPV
-2329 ETEATTTVT
+2329 
-2338 TEEAVSSLDVAKVT
+2338 D
-2352 TSQPFEGNAYTLD
+2352 
-2365 ETITYEVT
+2365 
-2373 VTNDG
+2373 
-2378 NLTVEGVTVIDE
+2378 
-2390 LAGATLA
+2390 
-2397 EGESAE
+2397 
-2403 VGTLAPG
+2403 
-2410 ESATL
+2410 
-2415 HYSYTVT
+2415 
-2422 EADVLAGKV
+2422 
-2431 MNVATATG
+2431 
-2439 TSTNPDDPEVPVDPG
+2439 
-2454 TTEDPVE
+2454 
-2461 TPRPSLFAS
+2461 
-2470 KTASDPADGK
+2470 
-2480 AFQLGEKIAYTVEVI
+2480 
-2495 NNGNVTITGVVVS
+2495 
-2508 DKLEGATLDEG
+2508 
-2519 QTDEAITLAPG
+2519 
-2530 DSATLRYSYTVTEAD
+2530 
-2545 LVAGNVTN
+2545 
-2553 VATAT
+2553 
-2558 GADPEG
+2558 
-2564 NPVETEATT
+2564 TEATT

-2596 SKAYAEGETVKFEVT
+2596 GKAYAEGETVKFEVT

-2653 HYSYTI
+2653 HYSYAI

-2672 TATAEDGTTD
+2672 TATAEDGTTGE
-2682 DGETPVIPVAPRSP
+2682 GETPVIPVAPKSP

-2708 EQPKPAIPK
+2708 EQPKSAIPK
-2717 TADETPSGMMA
+2717 TADETPDGLMA

>member
-37 GEGQDAIGALA
+37 GEEQDVIGAPA
-48 VEPVPQVEAASA
+48 AESVPQVEAASA
-60 PEVVVEPAP
+60 PEVVAEPAVEAAP
-69 AEQPAAEPAPAEQ
+69 AEQPAAEAAPVAESAAEPAPAGEPAVEAVPAEQPAAPAEQ
-82 PAAEPAPV
+82 PATEPA
-90 AEPAVEPAPAE
+90 
-101 QPVAPAEP
+101 APAEP

-123 PAAPAEPAPAEQP
+123 PATEPAPSEQP
-136 AVEAAPAEKPAAPAE
+136 AVEANPAEQPATE
-151 PAAPAPAEQ
+151 QPAAPAPAEQ
-160 PATEPAPAEQ
+160 PTVEAAPAEQ
-170 PAPTEEPAAPAE
+170 PAASAE

-189 AFLGYAHAGNI
+189 AFLGYAHVGNI
-200 TVKVTASEGA
+200 TVKVTAPEGA

-216 VLAESVHRADVAAAV
+216 VLAEAVHRSDVAAAV

-333 ADGTTVVNEQT
+333 ADGITVVSEQI

-366 WYLGESPMDFSRAAT
+366 WYVGESLMDFSQAVT
-381 VSATATYDVHARY
+381 VNATASYDVYARY

-404 PDGMQLMRTMVVED
+404 PDGMQIMRTMVVED

-433 THSVVGWADADGNQL
+433 THSVVGWTDAGGKPL
-448 TSVAVPEGKSSV
+448 TSVAVPEGESSV
-460 DVFAIVVSGVWIAFD
+460 DVYAVIVEGVWVAFD
-475 AAGGTTVDHMFL
+475 AADGTTVDHVFVNA
-487 KDGERITL
+487 DEGIVL
-495 PVSTRAGYTLE
+495 PVSTRTGYTLE
-506 GWYLGDWKVYDGS
+506 GWYLGDSKVSEGDT
-519 VFGRSVTLTAHWTPA
+519 FDAPVTLTAHWTPV

-545 RVSDDKDAADAAKTY
+545 RVSDDKNAADAAKTY
-560 EFVESA
+560 DFVESA

-572 GSVVAGTNDKS
+572 GSVVAGANDKN

-590 ANNTQSSVTV
+590 ANNTQSNVTI

-613 RVLCKINFY
+613 RVLCTVKYFKVDKRQGPQFIKSF
-622 HYWNSW
+622 S
-628 NGVNEELIVQHT
+628 
-640 GLYGAPLKD
+640 GLYGASLKS
-649 GEWDQTYYWYT
+649 GEWANDYYWYASYSESWWGDYT
-660 TSDEWAQNRSGCI
+660 TAGSGCI
-673 LLTSYDFET
+673 LLTSYDFAT
-682 AGYAKNKGNITT
+682 AGYADNADNVKDSQGV
-694 NDIVTTCNFYGTSK
+694 VTTCNFYGTSK
-708 ASGGTIYYY
+708 QSGGTIYYY

-731 TTGGGTLTV
+731 TTSGGTLTV

-768 NRGKAFEG
+768 NKGSAFEG
-776 QKIQNASTIYI
+776 QEIQNASTIYI

-794 NLTYHNVTG
+794 SLTYHNVTG
-803 DNNRV
+803 DNNKV
-808 ISVDYTA
+808 VSVDYTA
-815 PLAPYANYVP
+815 SLAPYADYVP
-825 ENPYSDGIERTFVGW
+825 EDPYSDGIERTFVGW

-865 AKWAVEQVTL
+865 AKWVVDQVTL

-883 NPQHEDKGSAT
+883 DPKPEDKGSAT

-949 KLYVRYYNAGTALPL
+949 ELHVRYYNAGTALPL
-964 DDTPYADGAKVQ
+964 DDTSYADGAKVQ
-976 VASAANLVA
+976 VASAAGLVA
-985 PEGTPYFLGWVM
+985 PEGTPHFLGWLM
-997 EDGTLVQPGGS
+997 KDGTLVQPGGS

-1029 IAEAATTITFV
+1029 VAEAATTITFK
-1040 AGDGRGEPVA
+1040 AGDGHGKPVV
-1050 NTLVNNAGVVLPSA
+1050 NTLVNNEGVKLPSA
-1064 SDLGFEA
+1064 ADLGFEA
-1071 PMSHGSA
+1071 PMSYGFA

-1092 LETGQQVVVD
+1092 LEAGQQVVVD

-1112 TAQWTPR
+1112 TAQWTPGI
-1119 TDLSYT
+1119 
-1125 VRYVWVSAFYGGDL
+1125 AG
-1139 VELAPSKVVNNVTWG
+1139 NVTI
-1154 KEYSETAIPV
+1154 TPADVV
-1164 EGYTPVNGEDASR
+1164 E
-1177 FTIEMQ
+1177 
-1183 PTEVWIP
+1183 
-1190 YYKNVELTANSANV
+1190 
-1204 TYDGTEQS
+1204 TYDGTAH
-1212 VSGFACDTEGARFDS
+1212 V
-1227 GRITAGAQGTE
+1227 
-1238 AGTYDAV
+1238 AGTAAAADANGNDV
-1245 FAENPVGLTDMTE
+1245 LVEYQAADGTWTADPAD
-1258 WYIVTAANPGNL
+1258 VTATDVADSLTVKVRASVPGVYEGYVYAEQLLSVTPRPVEVAAVSSTKTYDGTPLTCADYALGAGDFVGHEGFESVFVEGSQTLVGASVNAIVGYEFNAATDPGNYAVSTVDGTL
-1270 NIAPRAVTFKG
+1270 EVTPRDVTFKG
-1281 ETATLPYTGSEQEIS
+1281 ETATLPYTGSEQEVT

-1307 TFEAAYCAKGTLPNA
+1307 TFELGYSAKGTLPNT
-1322 DPGYPGSFEGEAT
+1322 DPGYPGSFEGEAR
-1335 ILAADGSD
+1335 ILAADGAD
-1343 ATANYSVEYAPGTLF
+1343 ATANYSVKYAPGALF

-1376 ETYDGTAHAAG
+1376 ETYDGTAHVAG
-1387 TAAAAD
+1387 TAA
-1393 ANGNDVLVEYQK
+1393 
-1405 ADGTWTADPAG
+1405 
-1416 VTATDVADSL
+1416 
-1426 TVQVRAS
+1426 
-1433 VPGVYEG
+1433 
-1440 YVFAEQL
+1440 
-1447 LRVTPRPVEVT
+1447 
-1458 AVSSTKTYDGTP
+1458 
-1470 LTCADY
+1470 
-1476 ALGAEDFVGH
+1476 
-1486 EGFESVFVEGSQT
+1486 
-1499 LVGTS
+1499 
-1504 VNAIVGYEFNALTD
+1504 
-1518 PGNYAVSTVDG
+1518 
-1529 TLEVTPRAVTFK
+1529 
-1541 GETATLPYTGSEQEI
+1541 
-1556 SGVEAVG
+1556 
-1563 LADGQTFEA
+1563 
-1572 AYCAKGTLP
+1572 
-1581 NADPGYPGSFEGE
+1581 
-1594 ATILAADGSDATANY
+1594 
-1609 AVEYAPGTLY
+1609 
-1619 ITTADIAGNVTIEPA
+1619 
-1634 DVVEAY
+1634 
-1640 DGTAHAAGAASAAD
+1640 AAD

-1674 PADVAATDVADS
+1674 PADVTATDVADS
-1686 LTVRVRASVPGV
+1686 LTVKVRASVPGV
-1698 YEGYVFAEQLLSVTP
+1698 YEGYVYAEQLLSVTP
-1713 RVVELTSGSASKAY
+1713 RPVEVAAVSSTKTY
-1727 DGTPLMN
+1727 DGTPLTCA
-1734 DTVAVTGEGWADG
+1734 DYALGAGDFVGHEGFESVFV
-1747 EGATYGMFS
+1747 EGS
-1756 QLTNAGKIDNEFT
+1756 QTLVGASVNAIVGYEF
-1769 YTLTENTD
+1769 NAATD
-1777 PSNYSVMQHLG
+1777 PGNYAVSTVDG

-1806 DVEKVYDGTPLVAG
+1806 DVEKAYDGTPLAAG
-1820 EASIGLAEGVDA
+1820 EAWIGLADGVDA

-1846 YSVDGATWTADPA
+1846 YSADGTTWTADPA

-1868 TMSAAL
+1868 TMSAAGGD
-1874 ENPVQVRVTAAGG
+1874 PVQVRVTAAGG

-1892 LPGTE
+1892 LSGAE
-1897 DVVITPRAIEIT
+1897 DVAITPRAIEVT

-1915 VYDGVPLMDDTWSMT
+1915 VYDGAPLTDDTWSMT
-1930 SENGFAQLE
+1930 SENGFVQLE
-1939 GGEPEGFESVFVEGS
+1939 GSEPEGFENVFIEGS
-1954 QTLVGT
+1954 QTLVGS
-1960 SDNNVIGY
+1960 SDNAIVGY
-1968 EFNAATD
+1968 EFNALTNPD
-1975 PGNYAV
+1975 NYAV

-1988 TVTDGTED
+1988 TVTDGTEND
-1996 GPVDPDLVVVKAHEE
+1996 PVDPDLVVVKAHEE

-2041 DGVEITGQVTFE
+2041 DGVEITGQATFE

-2078 FTNTVTVSFEGG
+2078 FTNTATVSFEGG
-2090 KDFEGNDDVV
+2090 KDFEGNDVVV

-2105 THLTVTKVTT
+2105 THLTVNKVTT

-2144 EGVTVIDEL
+2144 EGVTVTDEL
-2153 AGATLAEGESA
+2153 AGAILADGESA

-2255 VINNGNVTITGVV
+2255 VINNGNVTITGIV

-2286 ITLAPGDSAT
+2286 ITLAPGESAT

-2319 TGADPEGNPV
+2319 TGTDPEGNSV

-2338 TEEAVSSLDVAKVT
+2338 TEEV
-2352 TSQPFEGNAYTLD
+2352 
-2365 ETITYEVT
+2365 
-2373 VTNDG
+2373 
-2378 NLTVEGVTVIDE
+2378 
-2390 LAGATLA
+2390 
-2397 EGESAE
+2397 
-2403 VGTLAPG
+2403 
-2410 ESATL
+2410 
-2415 HYSYTVT
+2415 
-2422 EADVLAGKV
+2422 
-2431 MNVATATG
+2431 
-2439 TSTNPDDPEVPVDPG
+2439 
-2454 TTEDPVE
+2454 
-2461 TPRPSLFAS
+2461 
-2470 KTASDPADGK
+2470 
-2480 AFQLGEKIAYTVEVI
+2480 
-2495 NNGNVTITGVVVS
+2495 
-2508 DKLEGATLDEG
+2508 
-2519 QTDEAITLAPG
+2519 
-2530 DSATLRYSYTVTEAD
+2530 
-2545 LVAGNVTN
+2545 
-2553 VATAT
+2553 
-2558 GADPEG
+2558 
-2564 NPVETEATT
+2564 
-2573 TVTTEEAV
+2573 V

-2596 SKAYAEGETVKFEVT
+2596 GKAYAEGETVKFEVAVT
-2611 VANTGN
+2611 NIGN

-2653 HYSYTI
+2653 HYGYTI

-2682 DGETPVIPVAPRSP
+2682 EGETPVIPVAPRSP
-2696 EPNPDQPVAPKP
+2696 EPNPDQPAAPKP

>member
-1 MSLVMVWTQVSMVP
+1 M
-15 TALAQGDWGEP
+15 G
-26 AADSATVGPPE
+26 
-37 GEGQDAIGALA
+37 
-48 VEPVPQVEAASA
+48 
-60 PEVVVEPAP
+60 
-69 AEQPAAEPAPAEQ
+69 
-82 PAAEPAPV
+82 
-90 AEPAVEPAPAE
+90 
-101 QPVAPAEP
+101 
-109 ATEQPAAEPAPAEQ
+109 
-123 PAAPAEPAPAEQP
+123 
-136 AVEAAPAEKPAAPAE
+136 
-151 PAAPAPAEQ
+151 
-160 PATEPAPAEQ
+160 
-170 PAPTEEPAAPAE
+170 
-182 PEQPAYP
+182 
-189 AFLGYAHAGNI
+189 GN
-200 TVKVTASEGA
+200 
-210 LPEGTR
+210 R
-216 VLAESVHRADVAAAV
+216 
-231 AGAVEEQGR
+231 
-240 TLEGAVALDV
+240 
-250 TLVDKDGN
+250 
-258 AIQPNGSVSVSFFNA
+258 
-273 GMGEGEAVGVYRVA
+273 
-287 DDASSVEAIPAS
+287 
-299 QASANVQ
+299 
-306 SFDVDHFSI
+306 
-315 YVVTD
+315 
-320 ENPVYLATYRFLA
+320 
-333 ADGTTVVNEQT
+333 
-344 VKNGETLVE
+344 
-353 PAAPEVDGQTFTG
+353 
-366 WYLGESPMDFSRAAT
+366 
-381 VSATATYDVHARY
+381 
-394 ASVLH
+394 
-399 INFYD
+399 
-404 PDGMQLMRTMVVED
+404 
-418 HEAYDISGIKYDVDA
+418 
-433 THSVVGWADADGNQL
+433 L
-448 TSVAVPEGKSSV
+448 TSVAVPEGADHV
-460 DVFAIVVSGVWIAFD
+460 DVFAIVVSGVWVAFD
-475 AAGGTTVDHMFL
+475 AAGGTTVDHVFVNA
-487 KDGERITL
+487 DEGIAL
-495 PVSTRAGYTLE
+495 PASTRTGYTLE
-506 GWYLGDWKVYDGS
+506 GWYLGDTKVSEGDK
-519 VFGRSVTLTAHWTPA
+519 FDAPATLTAHWTPV

-545 RVSDDKDAADAAKTY
+545 RVTDEKDAADAAKTY

-572 GSVVAGTNDKS
+572 GSVVAGANDKN

-590 ANNTQSSVTV
+590 ANNTQSSVTI

-613 RVLCKINFY
+613 RVLCTVKYFKVDERQGPQFIKSF
-622 HYWNSW
+622 S
-628 NGVNEELIVQHT
+628 
-640 GLYGAPLKD
+640 GLYGASLKS
-649 GEWDQTYYWYT
+649 GEWANDYYWYASYSGSWWGGYT
-660 TSDEWAQNRSGCI
+660 TAGSGCI
-673 LLTSYDFET
+673 LLTSYDFAT
-682 AGYAKNKGNITT
+682 AGYADNADNVKDSQGV
-694 NDIVTTCNFYGTSK
+694 VTTCNFYGKSK
-708 ASGGTIYYY
+708 QSGGKIYYY

-731 TTGGGTLTV
+731 TTSGGTLTV

-768 NRGKAFEG
+768 NKGDASEG
-776 QKIQNASTIYI
+776 QKIDATTIYI

-803 DNNRV
+803 DNNKV
-808 ISVDYTA
+808 VSIDYTA
-815 PLAPYANYVP
+815 SLAPYAKYVP
-825 ENPYSDGIERTFVGW
+825 DDPYSDGIERTFAGW

-851 FANTTMPHANVAVY
+851 FANATMPHANVVVY

-875 SWDLCAPE
+875 SWDLCNPE
-883 NPQHEDKGSAT
+883 NPQPGDKGSVT

-924 DGKLFSPETRI
+924 DGKLFNPETHI

-949 KLYVRYYNAGTALPL
+949 KLYVRYNNAGTVLPL

-976 VASAANLVA
+976 VASATDLVA
-985 PEGTPYFLGWVM
+985 PEGKPYFLGWVM
-997 EDGTLVQPGGS
+997 ENGTLVQPGGS

-1029 IAEAATTITFV
+1029 VAEAATTITFV
-1040 AGDGRGEPVA
+1040 AGGSGEPRV
-1050 NTLVNNAGVVLPSA
+1050 NTLVNNEGVVLPSA
-1064 SDLGFEA
+1064 ADLGFTA

-1092 LETGQQVVVD
+1092 LKAGQQVVVD

-1125 VRYVWVSAFYGGDL
+1125 VRYVWVSAFYGGGL

-1164 EGYTPVNGEDASR
+1164 EGYTPVNGENASK

-1183 PTEVWIP
+1183 STEVWIP

-1212 VSGFACDTEGARFDS
+1212 VSGFTCDTKGARFDS

-1245 FAENPVGLTDMTE
+1245 FAEDPVGLTDMTE
-1258 WYIVTAANPGNL
+1258 WYIVTAANPGKL
-1270 NIAPRAVTFKG
+1270 NIARRAVAFKG
-1281 ETATLPYTGSEQEIS
+1281 ETATLPYTGSEQEIC
-1296 GVEAVGLADGQ
+1296 GVEALGLADGQ
-1307 TFEAAYCAKGTLPNA
+1307 TFELAYSAKGTLPNT
-1322 DPGYPGSFEGEAT
+1322 DPGYPGSFA
-1335 ILAADGSD
+1335 
-1343 ATANYSVEYAPGTLF
+1343 
-1358 ITTAG
+1358 
-1363 IAGNVTI
+1363 
-1370 TPADVV
+1370 
-1376 ETYDGTAHAAG
+1376 
-1387 TAAAAD
+1387 
-1393 ANGNDVLVEYQK
+1393 
-1405 ADGTWTADPAG
+1405 
-1416 VTATDVADSL
+1416 
-1426 TVQVRAS
+1426 
-1433 VPGVYEG
+1433 
-1440 YVFAEQL
+1440 
-1447 LRVTPRPVEVT
+1447 
-1458 AVSSTKTYDGTP
+1458 
-1470 LTCADY
+1470 
-1476 ALGAEDFVGH
+1476 
-1486 EGFESVFVEGSQT
+1486 
-1499 LVGTS
+1499 
-1504 VNAIVGYEFNALTD
+1504 
-1518 PGNYAVSTVDG
+1518 
-1529 TLEVTPRAVTFK
+1529 
-1541 GETATLPYTGSEQEI
+1541 
-1556 SGVEAVG
+1556 
-1563 LADGQTFEA
+1563 
-1572 AYCAKGTLP
+1572 
-1581 NADPGYPGSFEGE
+1581 GE

-1619 ITTADIAGNVTIEPA
+1619 ITTADIADNVTIEPA
-1634 DVVEAY
+1634 DVVETY
-1640 DGTAHAAGAASAAD
+1640 DGEAHAAGTASAAD

-1659 VLVEYQAA
+1659 VLVEYRAA

-1674 PADVAATDVADS
+1674 PADVTATDVADS

-1698 YEGYVFAEQLLSVTP
+1698 YEGYVYAEQLLSVTPRPVEVTAVSSTKAYDGTPLTCSDYALGAEDFVGYEGFENVFIEGSQTLVGASGNAIVGYEFNALTDPGNYAVSTVDGTLEVTHRAVAFKGETATLPYTGSEQEICGVEALGLADGQTFELAYSAKGTLPNTDPGYPGSFAGEATILAADGSDATANYAVEYAPGTLYITTADIADNVTIEPADVVETYDGEAHAAGTASAADANGNDVLVEYRAADGTWTADPADVTATDVADSLTVRVRASVPGVYEGYVYAEQLLSVTP

-1777 PSNYSVMQHLG
+1777 PGNYSVMQHLG
-1788 TLEVTP
+1788 TLTVTP

-1806 DVEKVYDGTPLVAG
+1806 DVEKVYDGTPLTAG
-1820 EASIGLAEGVDA
+1820 EASIGLAEGMNA
-1832 SQLPEGFLDQFALE
+1832 GQLPEGFLDQFALE
-1846 YSVDGATWTADPA
+1846 YSADGTTWTADPA

-1868 TMSAAL
+1868 TMSAAGG
-1874 ENPVQVRVTAAGG
+1874 NPVQVRVTAAGG

-1892 LPGTE
+1892 LTGTE
-1897 DVVITPRAIEIT
+1897 DVAIAPRAIEVT

-1915 VYDGVPLMDDTWSMT
+1915 VYDGTPLTDGTWSVT
-1930 SENGFAQLE
+1930 SENGFVQLE

-1968 EFNAATD
+1968 EFNVATD

-1996 GPVDPDLVVVKAHEE
+1996 DPVDPDLVVVKAHEE

-2041 DGVEITGQVTFE
+2041 DGVEITGQATFE

-2071 ADILAGG
+2071 GDILAGG

-2144 EGVTVIDEL
+2144 EGVTVTDEL
-2153 AGATLAEGESA
+2153 AGAILAEGESA
-2164 EVGTLAPGESATLHY
+2164 EVGALAPGESATLHY
-2179 SYTVTEADVLAGKV
+2179 SYTVTETDVLAGKV

-2255 VINNGNVTITGVV
+2255 VINNGNVTITGIV

-2286 ITLAPGDSAT
+2286 ITLAPGESAT

-2319 TGADPEGNPV
+2319 TGTDPEGNPV

-2338 TEEAVSSLDVAKVT
+2338 TEEAASSLDVAKT
-2352 TSQPFEGNAYTLD
+2352 
-2365 ETITYEVT
+2365 
-2373 VTNDG
+2373 
-2378 NLTVEGVTVIDE
+2378 
-2390 LAGATLA
+2390 
-2397 EGESAE
+2397 
-2403 VGTLAPG
+2403 
-2410 ESATL
+2410 
-2415 HYSYTVT
+2415 
-2422 EADVLAGKV
+2422 
-2431 MNVATATG
+2431 
-2439 TSTNPDDPEVPVDPG
+2439 
-2454 TTEDPVE
+2454 
-2461 TPRPSLFAS
+2461 
-2470 KTASDPADGK
+2470 
-2480 AFQLGEKIAYTVEVI
+2480 
-2495 NNGNVTITGVVVS
+2495 
-2508 DKLEGATLDEG
+2508 
-2519 QTDEAITLAPG
+2519 
-2530 DSATLRYSYTVTEAD
+2530 
-2545 LVAGNVTN
+2545 
-2553 VATAT
+2553 
-2558 GADPEG
+2558 
-2564 NPVETEATT
+2564 
-2573 TVTTEEAV
+2573 
-2581 SSLDVAKAI
+2581 I

-2596 SKAYAEGETVKFEVT
+2596 GKAYAEGETVKFEVAVT
-2611 VANTGN
+2611 NTGN
-2617 QTLKNVKVVDKLEGA
+2617 QTLKNVKVVDKLAGA

-2672 TATAEDGTTD
+2672 TATAEDGTTQ

-2696 EPNPDQPVAPKP
+2696 EPNPDQPPAPKP

>member
-26 AADSATVGPPE
+26 AVESATVGPPE
-37 GEGQDAIGALA
+37 GEEQDAIGAPA
-48 VEPVPQVEAASA
+48 AEPVPQVEAASA
-60 PEVVVEPAP
+60 PEVVAEPAVEAAPAEQPAAEAAPVAEPAAEPAPAGEPAVEAVPAEQPAAPAEQPATEPAAPAEQPATEPAAPAEQPATEQPAAPAPAEQPVAEQPAAPAPTEQPAVEAAP
-69 AEQPAAEPAPAEQ
+69 AEQPAAEPAP
-82 PAAEPAPV
+82 
-90 AEPAVEPAPAE
+90 
-101 QPVAPAEP
+101 
-109 ATEQPAAEPAPAEQ
+109 
-123 PAAPAEPAPAEQP
+123 
-136 AVEAAPAEKPAAPAE
+136 
-151 PAAPAPAEQ
+151 
-160 PATEPAPAEQ
+160 
-170 PAPTEEPAAPAE
+170 TEEPAVPAE

-200 TVKVTASEGA
+200 TVKVTAPEGA

-216 VLAESVHRADVAAAV
+216 VLAEAVHRADVAAAV
-231 AGAVEEQGR
+231 AGVVEEQGR

-287 DDASSVEAIPAS
+287 DDASSVEAIPAN

-333 ADGTTVVNEQT
+333 ADGTTVVSTQI
-344 VKNGETLVE
+344 VKNGEALVE

-366 WYLGESPMDFSRAAT
+366 WYLGENLMDFSQAVT
-381 VSATATYDVHARY
+381 VNATASYDVYARY

-404 PDGMQLMRTMVVED
+404 PDGMQIMRTMVVED
-418 HEAYDISGIKYDVDA
+418 HEPYDISGIKYDVDA
-433 THSVVGWADADGNQL
+433 THSVVGWTDADGITRL
-448 TSVAVPEGKSSV
+448 TSVAVPEGESSV
-460 DVFAIVVSGVWIAFD
+460 DVFAIVVSGVWVAFD
-475 AAGGTTVDHMFL
+475 AAGGTTVDHVFVNA
-487 KDGERITL
+487 DEGIAL

-506 GWYLGDWKVYDGS
+506 GWYLGDSKVSEGDT
-519 VFGRSVTLTAHWTPA
+519 FDAPVTLTAHWTPV

-545 RVSDDKDAADAAKTY
+545 RVSDDKNAADAAKTY
-560 EFVESA
+560 DFVESA

-572 GSVVAGTNDKS
+572 GSVVAGANDKS

-590 ANNTQSSVTV
+590 ANNTQSNVTI

-622 HYWNSW
+622 HYWNGW
-628 NGVNEELIVQHT
+628 GGVNEELIAQHT

-694 NDIVTTCNFYGTSK
+694 NDVVTTCNFYGTSK
-708 ASGGTIYYY
+708 QSGGTIYYY

-731 TTGGGTLTV
+731 TTSAGTLTV

-768 NRGKAFEG
+768 NKGNAFEG

-808 ISVDYTA
+808 VSVDYTA
-815 PLAPYANYVP
+815 SLAPYANYVP
-825 ENPYSDGIERTFVGW
+825 EDPYSDGIERTFVGW

-851 FANTTMPHANVAVY
+851 FANATMPHANVAVY
-865 AKWAVEQVTL
+865 AKWAVDQVTL

-883 NPQHEDKGSAT
+883 DPKPGDKGSAT

-949 KLYVRYYNAGTALPL
+949 ELHVRYYNAGTALPL
-964 DDTPYADGAKVQ
+964 DDTSYADGAKVQ
-976 VASAANLVA
+976 VASATDLVA
-985 PEGTPYFLGWVM
+985 PEGTPYFLGWLM

-1020 VVILTAAWG
+1020 LVILTAAWG
-1029 IAEAATTITFV
+1029 VAEAATTITFE
-1040 AGDGRGEPVA
+1040 AGDGDSVPVVA
-1050 NTLVNNAGVVLPSA
+1050 KTLVNNEGVTLPSA
-1064 SDLGFEA
+1064 ADLGFEA
-1071 PMSHGSA
+1071 PMSYGFA
-1078 THTFAGWLTSDGRI
+1078 THTFAGWRTSDGRI
-1092 LETGQQVVVD
+1092 LKAGQQVVVD
-1102 NLNEG
+1102 DLNEG

-1125 VRYVWVSAFYGGDL
+1125 VHYVWVSAFYGSDL

-1154 KEYSETAIPV
+1154 KEYSEAAIPV
-1164 EGYTPVNGEDASR
+1164 EGYTPVNGENASK

-1190 YYKNVELTANSANV
+1190 YYKNVELTANSV
-1204 TYDGTEQS
+1204 SFTYDGTEQS
-1212 VSGFACDTEGARFDS
+1212 VSGFTCDTEGARFDS

-1238 AGTYDAV
+1238 AGKYDAV
-1245 FAENPVGLTDMTE
+1245 FAEDPVGLTDMTE
-1258 WYIVTAANPGNL
+1258 WYIVTAAKPGTLTVNQR
-1270 NIAPRAVTFKG
+1270 PVTFKG

-1307 TFEAAYCAKGTLPNA
+1307 TFELGYSAKGTLPNA

-1335 ILAADGSD
+1335 ILAADGTD
-1343 ATANYSVEYAPGTLF
+1343 ATANYDVEYAPGTLF

-1376 ETYDGTAHAAG
+1376 ETYDGEAHAAG
-1387 TAAAAD
+1387 TASAAD
-1393 ANGNDVLVEYQK
+1393 ANGNDALVEYQA
-1405 ADGTWTADPAG
+1405 ADGTWTADPAD
-1416 VTATDVADSL
+1416 VTATDVADST
-1426 TVQVRAS
+1426 TVKVRAS

-1440 YVFAEQL
+1440 YVYAEQL
-1447 LRVTPRPVEVT
+1447 LSVTPRPVEVT

-1476 ALGAEDFVGH
+1476 ALGAEDFVGY
-1486 EGFESVFVEGSQT
+1486 EGFESVFIEGSQT

-1504 VNAIVGYEFNALTD
+1504 VNAIVGYEFNAATDPGNYAVSTVDGTLTVTPASMGDFIQLTTTDVEKAYDGTPLAAGEAWIGLADGVDADQLPEGFLDQFALEYSADGTTWTADPADIMATDVADTMSAAGGNPVQVRVTAASGNFADELSGTENVAVTPRTIEVTAGSASKVYDGAPLTDDTWSVTSENGFVQLEGSEPEGFESVFLEGSQTLVGTSGNAIVGYEFNALTD

-1529 TLEVTPRAVTFK
+1529 TL
-1541 GETATLPYTGSEQEI
+1541 
-1556 SGVEAVG
+1556 
-1563 LADGQTFEA
+1563 
-1572 AYCAKGTLP
+1572 
-1581 NADPGYPGSFEGE
+1581 
-1594 ATILAADGSDATANY
+1594 
-1609 AVEYAPGTLY
+1609 
-1619 ITTADIAGNVTIEPA
+1619 
-1634 DVVEAY
+1634 
-1640 DGTAHAAGAASAAD
+1640 
-1654 ANGND
+1654 
-1659 VLVEYQAA
+1659 
-1667 DGTWTAD
+1667 
-1674 PADVAATDVADS
+1674 
-1686 LTVRVRASVPGV
+1686 
-1698 YEGYVFAEQLLSVTP
+1698 
-1713 RVVELTSGSASKAY
+1713 
-1727 DGTPLMN
+1727 
-1734 DTVAVTGEGWADG
+1734 
-1747 EGATYGMFS
+1747 
-1756 QLTNAGKIDNEFT
+1756 
-1769 YTLTENTD
+1769 
-1777 PSNYSVMQHLG
+1777 
-1788 TLEVTP
+1788 
-1794 ASMGDFIQLTTT
+1794 
-1806 DVEKVYDGTPLVAG
+1806 
-1820 EASIGLAEGVDA
+1820 
-1832 SQLPEGFLDQFALE
+1832 
-1846 YSVDGATWTADPA
+1846 
-1859 DITATDVAD
+1859 
-1868 TMSAAL
+1868 
-1874 ENPVQVRVTAAGG
+1874 
-1887 NFADE
+1887 
-1892 LPGTE
+1892 
-1897 DVVITPRAIEIT
+1897 
-1909 AGSASK
+1909 
-1915 VYDGVPLMDDTWSMT
+1915 
-1930 SENGFAQLE
+1930 
-1939 GGEPEGFESVFVEGS
+1939 
-1954 QTLVGT
+1954 
-1960 SDNNVIGY
+1960 
-1968 EFNAATD
+1968 
-1975 PGNYAV
+1975 
-1981 STVPGTL
+1981 
-1988 TVTDGTED
+1988 TVTDGTEND
-1996 GPVDPDLVVVKAHEE
+1996 PVDPDLVVVKAHEE

-2017 ETVEFAITATN
+2017 ETVEFTITATN

-2041 DGVEITGQVTFE
+2041 DGVEITGQATFE

-2090 KDFEGNDDVV
+2090 KDFEGDDDVV

-2105 THLTVTKVTT
+2105 THLTVNKVTT

-2144 EGVTVIDEL
+2144 EGVTVTDEL
-2153 AGATLAEGESA
+2153 AGAILADGESA
-2164 EVGTLAPGESATLHY
+2164 EVGTLTPGESATLHY

-2200 GTSTNPDDPEVPV
+2200 GTSSNPNDPEVPV

-2255 VINNGNVTITGVV
+2255 IINNGNVTITGIV

-2286 ITLAPGDSAT
+2286 ITLAPGDSAA

-2319 TGADPEGNPV
+2319 TGTDPEGNPV

-2338 TEEAVSSLDVAKVT
+2338 TEEAVSSLDVV
-2352 TSQPFEGNAYTLD
+2352 
-2365 ETITYEVT
+2365 
-2373 VTNDG
+2373 
-2378 NLTVEGVTVIDE
+2378 
-2390 LAGATLA
+2390 
-2397 EGESAE
+2397 
-2403 VGTLAPG
+2403 
-2410 ESATL
+2410 
-2415 HYSYTVT
+2415 
-2422 EADVLAGKV
+2422 
-2431 MNVATATG
+2431 
-2439 TSTNPDDPEVPVDPG
+2439 
-2454 TTEDPVE
+2454 
-2461 TPRPSLFAS
+2461 
-2470 KTASDPADGK
+2470 KT
-2480 AFQLGEKIAYTVEVI
+2480 
-2495 NNGNVTITGVVVS
+2495 
-2508 DKLEGATLDEG
+2508 
-2519 QTDEAITLAPG
+2519 
-2530 DSATLRYSYTVTEAD
+2530 
-2545 LVAGNVTN
+2545 
-2553 VATAT
+2553 
-2558 GADPEG
+2558 
-2564 NPVETEATT
+2564 
-2573 TVTTEEAV
+2573 
-2581 SSLDVAKAI
+2581 I

-2596 SKAYAEGETVKFEVT
+2596 GKAYAEGETVKFEVAVT
-2611 VANTGN
+2611 NTGN

-2632 VLAQGESDLIE
+2632 VLAQGETDLIE

-2682 DGETPVIPVAPRSP
+2682 EGETPVIPVAPRSP
-2696 EPNPDQPVAPKP
+2696 EPNPDQPPAPKP